1 MLAVVAGLFFVLL
14 LLNTSPVQNYI
25 AKKITASISNKLG
38 AQISIRKVSIS
49 PFNKLNIEG
58 ILIRDQN
65 KDTLLFANLC
75 KIRITDWFFLQ
86 KNATLSYIGIEDAV
100 VKINRKTKIWN
111 YEFITNYFKSS
122 DTSNAA
128 GNTHYDI
135 KKIDL
140 KSVRFEQ
147 NDQWT
152 GSYMKASAVS
162 LVVDCKKINLET
174 GFVKLG
180 TVSLDQPSF
189 VMKVIPALQPINS
202 KKIHASTA
210 TNASPLNIN
219 VDEIAINKGALVIDS
234 DFEKPYP
241 NFDGTHLNFYSIN
254 ATIKNAFVSEKEIKA
269 SLKLSA
275 KERSGLLV
283 KKLNT
288 NFTFNQQ
295 IMEFA
300 NLDLQTNRSRIGN
313 YYAMKFTDF
322 EKDFSNYISNV
333 VMVANIKEAEVHT
346 DDIAFFAPAMS
357 MFKTKA
363 QLSGK
368 YSGTVADFTVSK
380 LQLRT
385 GSNSLLTG
393 TFSMKGLPEIET
405 TQITLEKGFAQSNYK
420 DLAQLIP
427 SIQNIQSPSFAS
439 LGTILYKGDFKG
451 TAFDFVTKG
460 VFSTA
465 LGGVTTDINL
475 KLPLKGEPSYKGQLE
490 TVAFNLGKFTN
501 NSDLGTIDFKGSIEG
516 SSFDIEK
523 LKTSI
528 SGDIRS
534 IQYKDYYYKSIVT
547 NGTFQKKYFSGD
559 VIINDP
565 NLNFTSSVEIN
576 FNQSIPAFNIVG
588 DLAYSNLKALKLY
601 PKFIEV
607 TGLLDANFT
616 GSNLDNF
623 TGNAKFLN
631 ANINDSTTKV
641 NFDSLS
647 LLSSQVGNEKRISL
661 KSNDFAASITGQF
674 NVADLPKSI
683 QSFLH
688 HYYPNYIEAPGKLS
702 ADQNFTI
709 KANANY
715 IDPYI
720 SLYNKNWSGFNDLS
734 FEGTINTKTYQLSA
748 KANIPYGKINDYAIT
763 GASIQAKGNV
773 NNLSLLT
780 NIDNV
785 GIGDSIHFPN
795 SIISIDSKNDKS
807 NVQIKTSASSNLNDA
822 NLEAEV
828 YTLQDGLR
836 IQWKPSNFTL
846 NNKKWTLEKEGELVL
861 RKNFV
866 HASNVKFVQGTQEI
880 LIQTEEEDGGNTN
893 QLNIKLN
900 NLVIGDITN
909 LVIQQPRFE
918 GIANGNIT
926 LKNIFN
932 DLKADARINTSQL
945 RVDNDSVGLVNI
957 TAGYDAKTG
966 NLPFSVLSE
975 NKDYTIRANGFYNL
989 TDSAQQPLYT
999 NIQLNDTRI
1008 NFVEQFLTGIFSD
1021 IDGKATGQLSIQGNP
1036 TSPTLLGEVLVKN
1049 ATLKVDYTQVNY
1061 QIDSLRVKFLEDGID
1076 FGKFTVRDKF
1086 NNKASGSGKLYEKQ
1100 FENMAFDFDVAT
1112 NNLLLI
1118 DTKAKDNSLFYGKA
1132 IGKAN
1137 FSFKGPS
1144 TNAKITLVAES
1155 TDSSHIVLPNA
1166 VSKESASADFITYK
1180 KYGTEIQSENK
1191 ASNFNLL
1198 VDLDLTANNKA
1209 EIDVILDDVSGDIIK
1224 ANGSGRLRIR
1234 SGTTEPLTIRGRY
1247 NIDKG
1252 NYDFSFQSL
1261 IKKPFELIPNKGNYI
1276 EWTGDPN
1283 KANIKIDAQY
1293 TAEQVALY
1301 DLVGN
1306 LNMSGA
1312 VKGYRGPVYVVA
1324 QLRDKL
1330 TKPDISFKL
1339 DFPQGSPIKTDNEL
1353 VQYLTRLE
1361 QDDNEILKQVSFL
1374 IVFNSFAPPTI
1385 GNGGNGNAN
1394 AMFAT
1399 IGVNTLS
1406 QILTK
1411 EINKMFSNMLF
1422 KLTGDKSLR
1431 FDVGTSLYSNSE
1443 LLGAASGINSNV
1455 ASAGINRSRVNFKV
1469 GKSFFEDK
1477 IVVTFGGDLDFNL
1490 SNSSSVKNGN
1500 LQWLPDL
1507 NIEFILTQDRKLRAI
1522 LFNKNSLDISGSSFG
1537 RRNRFGASISY
1548 RRDFERLF

>member
-1 MLAVVAGLFFVLL
+1 LLVIVACFFLVLL

-25 AKKITASISNKLG
+25 AKKITSSISKKLG
-38 AQISIRKVSIS
+38 AEVRIRKVNIS

-58 ILIRDQN
+58 ILVRDLN

-86 KNATLSYIGIEDAV
+86 KNATLNYIGIEDAV
-100 VKINRKTKIWN
+100 VKINRKTNTWN
-111 YEFITNYFKSS
+111 YAFITNYFNSS
-122 DTSNAA
+122 DTNNK
-128 GNTHYDI
+128 GNKTLYDV

-152 GSYMKASAVS
+152 GNYMKASALSIVA
-162 LVVDCKKINLET
+162 DCKKMNIAT
-174 GFVKLG
+174 GFIKLG
-180 TVSLDQPSF
+180 NVGLDQPSF
-189 VMKVIPALQPINS
+189 VMKVIPALQPSTGKKRVAVTPTNS
-202 KKIHASTA
+202 
-210 TNASPLNIN
+210 SPLNIN
-219 VDEIAINKGALVIDS
+219 ADEITINKGSLVIDS
-234 DFEKPYP
+234 DLEKPYP
-241 NFDGTHLNFYSIN
+241 NFDGTHLHFFSIN
-254 ATIKNAFVSEKEIKA
+254 ASIKNAFVSEKEIKA
-269 SLKLSA
+269 SIKLSA

-288 NFTFNQQ
+288 AFTFNQN

-313 YYAMKFTDF
+313 YYAMKFSNF
-322 EKDFSNYISNV
+322 EKDFSKYISNV
-333 VMVANIKEAEVHT
+333 VMVANIKESVVHT

-363 QLSGK
+363 QVSGK
-368 YSGTVADFTVSK
+368 YTGTVADFTVNQ
-380 LQLRT
+380 LQVRT
-385 GSNSLLTG
+385 GSNSILTG
-393 TFSMKGLPEIET
+393 TFSMKGLPAIAT
-405 TQITLEKGFAQSNYK
+405 TQITLQKGFAQSNYK

-427 SIQNIQSPSFAS
+427 SIQNIQSPSIAS
-439 LGTILYKGDFKG
+439 LGTILYRGDFKG

-465 LGGVTTDINL
+465 LGGITTDINL
-475 KLPLKGEPSYKGQLE
+475 KLPTQGEPSYKGKLE

-528 SGDIRS
+528 SGDIRT
-534 IQYKDYYYKSIVT
+534 IQYKNYDYKSIVT

-559 VIINDP
+559 IIINDP
-565 NLNFTSSVEIN
+565 NLNFTSSLEIN
-576 FNQSIPAFNIVG
+576 FNQTIPAFNIVG

-607 TGLLDANFT
+607 TGLLDANFS
-616 GSNLDNF
+616 GNNLDNF

-631 ANINDSTTKV
+631 ANINDSTTKL

-647 LLSSQVGNEKRISL
+647 LRSSQIGIEKLITL
-661 KSNDFAASITGQF
+661 KSNDFNASINGQF
-674 NVADLPKSI
+674 KVADLPKSI

-702 ADQNFTI
+702 TDQNFTI

-720 SLYNKNWSGFNDLS
+720 SLYNKNWSGFNDFS
-734 FEGTINTKTYQLSA
+734 FEGNINTKTYQLRA
-748 KANIPYGKINDYAIT
+748 TANIPYGKINDYAFT
-763 GASIQAKGNV
+763 GANIQAKGDI
-773 NNLSLLT
+773 NNLSLVT
-780 NIDNV
+780 NIDNF

-807 NVQIKTSASSNLNDA
+807 IVQVKTSASSNLNDA

-828 YTLQDGLR
+828 YTLHDGLR

-866 HASNVKFVQGTQEI
+866 QASNVKFVQGTQEI

-909 LVIQQPRFE
+909 LLIQQPRFE

-926 LKNIFN
+926 LKNIFS
-932 DLKADARINTSQL
+932 DVKVDARINSSQL
-945 RVDNDSVGLVNI
+945 RVDNDSVGLVNV

-966 NLPFSVLSE
+966 KLPFTVISD
-975 NKDYTIRANGFYNL
+975 NKDYNIRANGFYSL
-989 TDSAQQPLYT
+989 ADSAQQPLFT
-999 NIQLNDTRI
+999 NIQLSDTRI

-1021 IDGKATGQLSIQGNP
+1021 IDGRATGQLSIQGNP
-1036 TSPTLLGEVLVKN
+1036 TSPTLLGEVSVQN
-1049 ATLKVDYTQVNY
+1049 AALKVDYTQVHY
-1061 QIDSLRVKFLEDGID
+1061 QIDSLRVKFSEDGID
-1076 FGKFTVRDKF
+1076 FGKFTIRDKY
-1086 NNKASGSGKLYEKQ
+1086 NNKATGSGKLYEKQ
-1100 FENMAFDFDVAT
+1100 FENMAFDFDVTT
-1112 NNLLLI
+1112 NNLLLL
-1118 DTKAKDNSLFYGKA
+1118 DTKAKDNSIFYGKA

-1137 FSFKGPS
+1137 FNFKGPS
-1144 TNAKITLVAES
+1144 TNAKITLIAES

-1166 VSKESASADFITYK
+1166 VSKESASADFISYK

-1191 ASNFNLL
+1191 ASDFNLL

-1209 EIDVILDDVSGDIIK
+1209 QIDVILDDVSGDIIK
-1224 ANGSGRLRIR
+1224 ANGSGRLKIK

-1247 NIDKG
+1247 NIDRG

-1301 DLVGN
+1301 DLIGN

-1312 VKGYRGPVYVVA
+1312 AKGYRGPVYVVA

-1330 TKPDISFKL
+1330 TKPSISFKL

-1411 EINKMFSNMLF
+1411 EINKMFSNMLY

-1431 FDVGTSLYSNSE
+1431 FDVGTSLYSNAD
-1443 LLGAASGINSNV
+1443 LLGAASGINTTASNT
-1455 ASAGINRSRVNFKV
+1455 GINRSRVNFKV

-1548 RRDFERLF
+1548 RRDFEKLF

>member
-1 MLAVVAGLFFVLL
+1 M
-14 LLNTSPVQNYI
+14 
-25 AKKITASISNKLG
+25 G
-38 AQISIRKVSIS
+38 AQVSLKKVFIS

-58 ILIRDQN
+58 VLIRDQN

-75 KIRITDWFFLQ
+75 KIRITDWFFL
-86 KNATLSYIGIEDAV
+86 KENATLSYIGIEDAV
-100 VKINRKTKIWN
+100 IKINRKTKKWN
-111 YEFITNYFKSS
+111 YDFITTYFNSNDTTSKSGS
-122 DTSNAA
+122 
-128 GNTHYDI
+128 THYDI

-147 NDQWT
+147 NDQWS
-152 GSYMKASAVS
+152 GSYIKAAVVS
-162 LVVDCKKINLET
+162 LVADCKKINTTT
-174 GFVKLG
+174 GFIKLG
-180 TVSLDQPSF
+180 TINLDQPSF
-189 VMKVIPALQPINS
+189 VMKVIPALRPSNT
-202 KKIHASTA
+202 KEVKTTA
-210 TNASPLNIN
+210 TTTSLLNIN
-219 VDEIAINKGALVIDS
+219 ADEIIINKGALAIDS

-241 NFDGTHLNFYSIN
+241 NFDGTHLNFFGIN
-254 ATIKNAFVSEKEIKA
+254 ASIKNIFVSEKEIKA
-269 SLKLSA
+269 GIVLSA
-275 KERSGLLV
+275 KERSGLVV

-288 NFTFNQQ
+288 SFTLNQN

-313 YYAMKFTDF
+313 YYAMKFTNFDQ
-322 EKDFSNYISNV
+322 DFSNYISNV
-333 VMVANIKEAEVHT
+333 VMVANIKESIVHT
-346 DDIAFFAPAMS
+346 EDIAFFAPAMS
-357 MFKTKA
+357 VFKTKA
-363 QLSGK
+363 ILSGNYK
-368 YSGTVADFTVSK
+368 GSVKNFTINQ

-385 GSNSLLTG
+385 GSNSILTG
-393 TFSMKGLPEIET
+393 TFSMKGLPAIET
-405 TQITLEKGFAQSNYK
+405 TQISLEQGFAQSNYK
-420 DLAQLIP
+420 DLAQFIP
-427 SIQNIQSPSFAS
+427 TIQNIKSPSFAS
-439 LGTILYKGDFKG
+439 LGTILYRGNFKG

-460 VFSTA
+460 VFSSA
-465 LGGVTTDINL
+465 LGGINTDVNL
-475 KLPLKGEPSYKGQLE
+475 KLPQKGEASYKGSIE
-490 TVAFNLGKFTN
+490 TIAFNIGKFTN
-501 NSDLGTIDFKGSIEG
+501 NNDLGTIDFKGSIKG

-528 SGDIRS
+528 SGDIRA
-534 IQYKDYYYKSIVT
+534 IEYKNYNYKSIVT

-588 DLAYSNLKALKLY
+588 DLAYSNLKALELY
-601 PKFIEV
+601 PQFIEV

-623 TGNAKFLN
+623 IGNAKFLN
-631 ANINDSTTKV
+631 ANINDSTTKL
-641 NFDSLS
+641 NFDSLA
-647 LLSSQVGNEKRISL
+647 LQSSMIGKDKLITVR
-661 KSNDFAASITGQF
+661 SNDFNGSIKGQF

-683 QSFLH
+683 QSFLN

-734 FEGTINTKTYQLSA
+734 FEGNINTNTYQLTA
-748 KANIPYGKINDYAIT
+748 TANIPYGKINDYAIT
-763 GASIQAKGNV
+763 GATIKAKGDK

-780 NIDNV
+780 NIDNF
-785 GIGDSIHFPN
+785 GIGDSIRFPN

-807 NVQIKTSASSNLNDA
+807 IVQVKTSASSNLNDA
-822 NLEAEV
+822 HLEAEV

-846 NNKKWTLEKEGELVL
+846 NNKKWNLEKEGELVL

-866 HASNVKFVQGTQEI
+866 HASNVKFVQGTQEV

-909 LVIQQPRFE
+909 LIIQQPRFE

-926 LKNIFN
+926 IKNIFS
-932 DLKADARINTSQL
+932 DLKVDTRINTSQL

-966 NLPFSVLSE
+966 NLPFFVESD
-975 NKDYTIRANGFYNL
+975 NKDYKIRANGYYNL
-989 TDSAQQPLYT
+989 SDSSQQPLYT
-999 NIQLNDTRI
+999 NIQLSNTRI

-1021 IDGKATGQLSIQGNP
+1021 LDGRASGQLSIQGNP
-1036 TSPTLLGEVLVKN
+1036 SSPTLLGNVFVQD
-1049 ATLKVDYTQVNY
+1049 ATLKVDYTQVDY
-1061 QIDSLRVKFLEDGID
+1061 KIDSLRIQFLDDGID
-1076 FGKFTVRDKF
+1076 FGKFTIKDKY
-1086 NNKASGSGKLYEKQ
+1086 NNKATGSGKLYEKQ
-1100 FENMAFDFDVAT
+1100 FQNMAFDFDINT

-1166 VSKESASADFITYK
+1166 VSKESASADFISYK

-1191 ASNFNLL
+1191 TSDFNLL

-1209 EIDVILDDVSGDIIK
+1209 EIDVVLDDVSGDIIK
-1224 ANGSGRLRIR
+1224 ANGSGRLKIR

-1247 NIDKG
+1247 NIEKG
-1252 NYDFSFQSL
+1252 NYDFSFQSI

-1330 TKPDISFKL
+1330 TKPTINFAL

-1353 VQYLTRLE
+1353 VQYLARLE
-1361 QDDNEILKQVSFL
+1361 RDDNEILKQVSFL

-1411 EINKMFSNMLF
+1411 EINKMFSNMLY

-1431 FDVGTSLYSNSE
+1431 FDVGTSLYSNAD
-1443 LLGAASGINSNV
+1443 LLGAASGINTNASNT
-1455 ASAGINRSRVNFKV
+1455 GINRSRVNFKV

>member
-1 MLAVVAGLFFVLL
+1 MLAVVACFFLVLL

-25 AKKITASISNKLG
+25 AKKITSSISKKLG
-38 AQISIRKVSIS
+38 AEVRIRKVNIS

-58 ILIRDQN
+58 ILVRDLN

-86 KNATLSYIGIEDAV
+86 KNATLNYIGIEDAV
-100 VKINRKTKIWN
+100 VKINRKTNTWN
-111 YEFITNYFKSS
+111 YAFITNYFNNS
-122 DTSNAA
+122 DTNNK
-128 GNTHYDI
+128 GNKTHYDI

-152 GSYMKASAVS
+152 GNYMSASAVS
-162 LVVDCKKINLET
+162 IVADCKKMNIAT
-174 GFVKLG
+174 GFIKLG
-180 TVSLDQPSF
+180 NVGLDQPSF
-189 VMKVIPALQPINS
+189 VMKVIPALQPSNS
-202 KKIHASTA
+202 KKTVAA
-210 TNASPLNIN
+210 TPTNSSPLNIN
-219 VDEIAINKGALVIDS
+219 ADEITINKGSLAIDS
-234 DFEKPYP
+234 DLEKPYP
-241 NFDGTHLNFYSIN
+241 NFDGTHLHFFSIN
-254 ATIKNAFVSEKEIKA
+254 ASIKNAFVSEKEIKA
-269 SLKLSA
+269 SIKLSA

-288 NFTFNQQ
+288 VFTFNQN

-313 YYAMKFTDF
+313 YYAMRFSNF
-322 EKDFSNYISNV
+322 EKDFSKYISNV
-333 VMVANIKEAEVHT
+333 VMVANLKESVVHT

-363 QLSGK
+363 QVSGK
-368 YSGTVADFTVSK
+368 YTGTVADFTVNQ
-380 LQLRT
+380 LQVRT
-385 GSNSLLTG
+385 GSNSILTG
-393 TFSMKGLPEIET
+393 TFSMKGLPAIET
-405 TQITLEKGFAQSNYK
+405 TQITLQKGFAQSNYK

-427 SIQNIQSPSFAS
+427 SIQNIQSPSIAS
-439 LGTILYKGDFKG
+439 LGTILYRGDFKG

-465 LGGVTTDINL
+465 LGGITTDINL
-475 KLPLKGEPSYKGQLE
+475 KLPTQGEPSYKGKLE

-528 SGDIRS
+528 SGDIRT
-534 IQYKDYYYKSIVT
+534 IQYKNYDYKSIVT

-559 VIINDP
+559 IIINDP
-565 NLNFTSSVEIN
+565 NLNFTSSLEIN
-576 FNQSIPAFNIVG
+576 FNQTIPAFNIVG

-607 TGLLDANFT
+607 TGLLDANFS
-616 GSNLDNF
+616 GNNLDNF

-631 ANINDSTTKV
+631 ANINDSTTKL

-647 LLSSQVGNEKRISL
+647 LRSSQIGIEKLITL
-661 KSNDFAASITGQF
+661 KSNDFNASINGQF
-674 NVADLPKSI
+674 KVADLPKSI

-702 ADQNFTI
+702 TDQNFTI

-720 SLYNKNWSGFNDLS
+720 SLYNKNWSGFNDFS
-734 FEGTINTKTYQLSA
+734 FEGNINTKTYQLRA
-748 KANIPYGKINDYAIT
+748 TANIPYGKINDYAFT
-763 GASIQAKGNV
+763 GANIQAKGDI

-780 NIDNV
+780 NIDNF

-807 NVQIKTSASSNLNDA
+807 IVQVKTSASSNLNDA

-828 YTLQDGLR
+828 YTLHDGLR

-866 HASNVKFVQGTQEI
+866 QASNVKFVQGTQEI

-909 LVIQQPRFE
+909 LLIQQPRFE

-926 LKNIFN
+926 LKNIFS
-932 DLKADARINTSQL
+932 DVKVDARINTSQL
-945 RVDNDSVGLVNI
+945 RVDNDSVGLVNV

-966 NLPFSVLSE
+966 KLPFTVISD
-975 NKDYTIRANGFYNL
+975 NKDYNIRANGFYSL
-989 TDSAQQPLYT
+989 ADSAQQTLFT
-999 NIQLNDTRI
+999 NIQLSDTRI

-1021 IDGKATGQLSIQGNP
+1021 IDGRATGQLSIQGNP
-1036 TSPTLLGEVLVKN
+1036 TSPTLLGEVSVQN
-1049 ATLKVDYTQVNY
+1049 AALKVDYTQVHY
-1061 QIDSLRVKFLEDGID
+1061 QIDSLRVKFSEDGID
-1076 FGKFTVRDKF
+1076 FGKFTIRDKY
-1086 NNKASGSGKLYEKQ
+1086 NNKATGSGKLYEKQ
-1100 FENMAFDFDVAT
+1100 FENMAFDFDVTT
-1112 NNLLLI
+1112 NNLLLL
-1118 DTKAKDNSLFYGKA
+1118 DTKAKDNSIFYGKA

-1137 FSFKGPS
+1137 FNFKGPS
-1144 TNAKITLVAES
+1144 TNAKITLIAES

-1166 VSKESASADFITYK
+1166 VSKESASADFISYK

-1191 ASNFNLL
+1191 ASDFNLL

-1209 EIDVILDDVSGDIIK
+1209 QIDVILDDVSGDIIK
-1224 ANGSGRLRIR
+1224 ANGSGRLKIK

-1247 NIDKG
+1247 NIDRG

-1301 DLVGN
+1301 DLIGN

-1312 VKGYRGPVYVVA
+1312 AKGYRGPVYVVA

-1330 TKPDISFKL
+1330 TKPSISFKL

-1411 EINKMFSNMLF
+1411 EINKMFSNMLY

-1431 FDVGTSLYSNSE
+1431 FDVGTSLYSNAD
-1443 LLGAASGINSNV
+1443 LLGAASGINTNASNT
-1455 ASAGINRSRVNFKV
+1455 GINRSRVNFKV

-1548 RRDFERLF
+1548 RRDFEKLF

>member
-1 MLAVVAGLFFVLL
+1 MLL

-25 AKKITASISNKLG
+25 AQKITASISKKIG
-38 AQISIRKVSIS
+38 AQVSIRKVSIS

-58 ILIRDQN
+58 VLIRDQN

-75 KIRITDWFFLQ
+75 KIRITDWFFL
-86 KNATLSYIGIEDAV
+86 KENATLSYIGIEDAV
-100 VKINRKTKIWN
+100 IKTNRKTKKWN
-111 YEFITNYFKSS
+111 YDFITTYFKSN
-122 DTSNAA
+122 DTSSKS
-128 GNTHYDI
+128 GSTRYDI

-140 KSVRFEQ
+140 KSIRFEQ
-147 NDQWT
+147 KDEWT
-152 GSYMKASAVS
+152 GSYMKASVVS
-162 LVVDCKKINLET
+162 LVADCKKINSTT
-174 GFVKLG
+174 GFIKLG
-180 TVSLDQPSF
+180 TVSLDQPTF
-189 VMKVIPALQPINS
+189 VMKVIPALQPSNFKEVNTPTS
-202 KKIHASTA
+202 KK
-210 TNASPLNIN
+210 NPLNIN
-219 VDEIAINKGALVIDS
+219 ADEITINKGALAIDS
-234 DFEKPYP
+234 DFENPYP
-241 NFDGTHLNFYSIN
+241 NFDGTHLNFFGIN
-254 ATIKNAFVSEKEIKA
+254 ASIKNVFVSEKEIKA
-269 SLKLSA
+269 LIALSA
-275 KERSGLLV
+275 KERSGLVV

-288 NFTFNQQ
+288 SFTFNPS
-295 IMEFA
+295 IMEFS

-313 YYAMKFTDF
+313 YYAMKFTNFNEDF
-322 EKDFSNYISNV
+322 NNYNSNV
-333 VMVANIKEAEVHT
+333 VMVANIKESTIHT
-346 DDIAFFAPAMS
+346 DDITFFAPAMS
-357 MFKTKA
+357 IFKTKA
-363 QLSGK
+363 LLSGNYK
-368 YSGTVADFTVSK
+368 GTVENFTVNQ
-380 LQLRT
+380 LQLKT
-385 GSNSLLTG
+385 GSNSVLTG
-393 TFSMKGLPEIET
+393 TFSMKGLPAIET

-420 DLAQLIP
+420 DLAQFIP
-427 SIQNIQSPSFAS
+427 AIQNIKNPNFAS
-439 LGTILYKGDFKG
+439 LGTILYRGDFKG
-451 TAFDFVTKG
+451 TTFDFVTKG
-460 VFSTA
+460 VFSSA
-465 LGGVTTDINL
+465 LGGINTDINL
-475 KLPLKGEPSYKGQLE
+475 KLPKKGEASYKGNLE
-490 TVAFNLGKFTN
+490 TLAFNLGKFTN
-501 NSDLGTIDFKGSIEG
+501 NADLGAIDFKGSIEG
-516 SSFDIEK
+516 SSFNLEK

-528 SGDIRS
+528 SGDIRA
-534 IQYKDYYYKSIVT
+534 IEYKNYNYKSIVT

-576 FNQSIPAFNIVG
+576 FNQNIPAFNIVG

-601 PKFIEV
+601 PKFIEI

-616 GSNLDNF
+616 GSNLDDF
-623 TGNAKFLN
+623 IGNAKFLN
-631 ANINDSTTKV
+631 ANINDSTTKL
-641 NFDSLS
+641 NFDSLALQSS
-647 LLSSQVGNEKRISL
+647 LVGNEKLITIN
-661 KSNDFAASITGQF
+661 SNDFNASINGQF

-683 QSFLH
+683 QSFFH

-748 KANIPYGKINDYAIT
+748 TANIPYGKINDYAIT
-763 GASIQAKGNV
+763 GARIKAKGDK
-773 NNLSLLT
+773 NNLTLIT
-780 NIDNV
+780 NIDNF
-785 GIGDSIHFPN
+785 GIGDSIRFPN
-795 SIISIDSKNDKS
+795 SIISINSKNDKS
-807 NVQIKTSASSNLNDA
+807 IVQVKTSASSNLNDA

-828 YTLQDGLR
+828 YSLQDGVR
-836 IQWKPSNFTL
+836 IGWKPSNFTL

-866 HASNVKFVQGTQEI
+866 HASNVKFIQGTQEVF
-880 LIQTEEEDGGNTN
+880 IQTEEEDGGNTN

-909 LVIQQPRFE
+909 LLIQQPRFE

-926 LKNIFN
+926 LKNIFS

-966 NLPFSVLSE
+966 NLPFFVESD
-975 NKDYTIRANGFYNL
+975 NKDYTIRAKGFYNL
-989 TDSAQQPLYT
+989 SDSSQQPLYT

-1021 IDGKATGQLSIQGNP
+1021 VDGRATGQLSIQGNP
-1036 TSPTLLGEVLVKN
+1036 TSPTLLGEVLVQN
-1049 ATLKVDYTQVNY
+1049 ATLKVDYTQVDY
-1061 QIDSLRVKFLEDGID
+1061 KIDSLRIQFLEDGID
-1076 FGKFTVRDKF
+1076 FGKFTVKDKY
-1086 NNKASGSGKLYEKQ
+1086 NNIATGSGKLYEKQ
-1100 FENMAFDFDVAT
+1100 FQNMAFDFDVNT

-1118 DTKAKDNSLFYGKA
+1118 DTKAKDNSVFYGKA

-1166 VSKESASADFITYK
+1166 VSKESASADFISYK
-1180 KYGTEIQSENK
+1180 KYGTEIQTVNK
-1191 ASNFNLL
+1191 NSDFNLL

-1209 EIDVILDDVSGDIIK
+1209 EIDVILDDISGDIIK
-1224 ANGSGRLRIR
+1224 ANGSGRLKIR

-1252 NYDFSFQSL
+1252 NYDFSFQSI

-1330 TKPDISFKL
+1330 TKPSINFAL

-1353 VQYLTRLE
+1353 VQYLARLE

-1385 GNGGNGNAN
+1385 GNGGTGNTN
-1394 AMFAT
+1394 TMFAT

-1411 EINKMFSNMLF
+1411 EINKMFSNMLY

-1431 FDVGTSLYSNSE
+1431 FDVGTSLYSNAD
-1443 LLGAASGINSNV
+1443 LLGAASGINTNASNT
-1455 ASAGINRSRVNFKV
+1455 GINRSRVNFKV

>member
-1 MLAVVAGLFFVLL
+1 LLVIVACFFLVLL

-25 AKKITASISNKLG
+25 AKKITSSISKKLG
-38 AQISIRKVSIS
+38 AEVRIRKVNIS

-58 ILIRDQN
+58 ILVRDLN

-86 KNATLSYIGIEDAV
+86 KNATLNYIGIEDAV
-100 VKINRKTKIWN
+100 VKINRKTNTWN
-111 YEFITNYFKSS
+111 YAFITNYFNSS
-122 DTSNAA
+122 DTNNK
-128 GNTHYDI
+128 GNKTLYDI

-152 GSYMKASAVS
+152 GNYMKASALSIVA
-162 LVVDCKKINLET
+162 DCKKMNIAT
-174 GFVKLG
+174 GFIKLG
-180 TVSLDQPSF
+180 NVGLDQPSF
-189 VMKVIPALQPINS
+189 VMKVIPALQPSTGKKRAAVTPTNS
-202 KKIHASTA
+202 
-210 TNASPLNIN
+210 SPLNIN
-219 VDEIAINKGALVIDS
+219 ADEITINKGSLVIDS
-234 DFEKPYP
+234 DLEKPYP
-241 NFDGTHLNFYSIN
+241 NFDGTHLHFFSIN
-254 ATIKNAFVSEKEIKA
+254 ASIKNAFVSEKEIKA
-269 SLKLSA
+269 SIKLSA

-288 NFTFNQQ
+288 AFTFNQN

-313 YYAMKFTDF
+313 YYAMKFSNF
-322 EKDFSNYISNV
+322 EKDFSKYISNV
-333 VMVANIKEAEVHT
+333 VMVANIKESVVHT

-363 QLSGK
+363 QVSGK
-368 YSGTVADFTVSK
+368 YTGTVADFTVNQ
-380 LQLRT
+380 LQVRT
-385 GSNSLLTG
+385 GSNSILTG
-393 TFSMKGLPEIET
+393 TFSMKGLPAIAT
-405 TQITLEKGFAQSNYK
+405 TQITLQKGFAQSNYK

-427 SIQNIQSPSFAS
+427 SIQNIQSPSIAS
-439 LGTILYKGDFKG
+439 LGTILYRGDFKG

-465 LGGVTTDINL
+465 LGGITTDINL
-475 KLPLKGEPSYKGQLE
+475 KLPTQGEPSYKGKLE

-501 NSDLGTIDFKGSIEG
+501 NSDIGTIDFKGSIEG

-528 SGDIRS
+528 SGDIRT
-534 IQYKDYYYKSIVT
+534 IQYKNYDYKSIVT

-559 VIINDP
+559 IIINDP
-565 NLNFTSSVEIN
+565 NLNFTSSLEIN
-576 FNQSIPAFNIVG
+576 FNQTIPAFNIVG

-607 TGLLDANFT
+607 TGLLDANFS
-616 GSNLDNF
+616 GNNLDNF

-631 ANINDSTTKV
+631 ANINDSTTKL

-647 LLSSQVGNEKRISL
+647 LRSSQIGIEKLITL
-661 KSNDFAASITGQF
+661 KSNDFNASINGQF
-674 NVADLPKSI
+674 KVADLPKSI

-702 ADQNFTI
+702 TDQNFTI

-720 SLYNKNWSGFNDLS
+720 SLYNKNWSGFNDFS
-734 FEGTINTKTYQLSA
+734 FEGNINTKTYQLRA
-748 KANIPYGKINDYAIT
+748 TANIPYGKINDYAFT
-763 GASIQAKGNV
+763 GANIQAKGDI

-780 NIDNV
+780 NIDNF

-807 NVQIKTSASSNLNDA
+807 IVQVKTSASSNLNDA

-828 YTLQDGLR
+828 YTLHDGLR

-866 HASNVKFVQGTQEI
+866 QASNVKFVQGTQEI

-909 LVIQQPRFE
+909 LLIQQPRFE

-926 LKNIFN
+926 LKNIFS
-932 DLKADARINTSQL
+932 DVKVDARINSSQL
-945 RVDNDSVGLVNI
+945 RVDNDSVGLVNV

-966 NLPFSVLSE
+966 KLPFTVISD
-975 NKDYTIRANGFYNL
+975 NKDYNIRANGFYSL
-989 TDSAQQPLYT
+989 ADSAQQPLFT
-999 NIQLNDTRI
+999 NIQLSDTRI

-1021 IDGKATGQLSIQGNP
+1021 IDGRATGQLSIQGNP
-1036 TSPTLLGEVLVKN
+1036 TSPTLLGEVSVQN
-1049 ATLKVDYTQVNY
+1049 AALKVDYTQVHY

-1076 FGKFTVRDKF
+1076 FGKFTIRDKY

-1100 FENMAFDFDVAT
+1100 FENMAFDFDVTT
-1112 NNLLLI
+1112 NNLLLL
-1118 DTKAKDNSLFYGKA
+1118 DTKAKDNSIFYGKA

-1137 FSFKGPS
+1137 FNFKGPS
-1144 TNAKITLVAES
+1144 TNAKITLIAES

-1166 VSKESASADFITYK
+1166 VSKESASADFISYK

-1191 ASNFNLL
+1191 ASDFNLL

-1209 EIDVILDDVSGDIIK
+1209 QIDVILDDVSGDIIK
-1224 ANGSGRLRIR
+1224 ANGSGRLKIK

-1247 NIDKG
+1247 NIDRG

-1301 DLVGN
+1301 DLIGN

-1312 VKGYRGPVYVVA
+1312 AKGYRGPVYVVA

-1330 TKPDISFKL
+1330 TKPSISFKL

-1411 EINKMFSNMLF
+1411 EINKMFSNMLY

-1431 FDVGTSLYSNSE
+1431 FDVGTSLYSNAD
-1443 LLGAASGINSNV
+1443 LLGAASGINTTASNT
-1455 ASAGINRSRVNFKV
+1455 GINRSRVNFKV

-1548 RRDFERLF
+1548 RRDFEKLF

>member
-1 MLAVVAGLFFVLL
+1 MLL
-14 LLNTSPVQNYI
+14 LLNTNYVQNYI
-25 AKKITASISNKLG
+25 AHKITASLSKKLG
-38 AQISIRKVSIS
+38 TQVSIKHVSIS
-49 PFNKLNIEG
+49 PFNKINIEG
-58 ILIRDQN
+58 VLIKDQ
-65 KDTLLFANLC
+65 KSDTLVFANLC

-86 KNATLSYIGIEDAV
+86 KEATLSYVGVEDAV
-100 VKINRKTKIWN
+100 VKINRTTPIWN
-111 YEFITNYFKSS
+111 YEFITNYFKSN
-122 DTSNAA
+122 DTTTNNN
-128 GNTHYDI
+128 GTHYDI
-135 KKIDL
+135 KKIDF

-147 NDQWT
+147 KDEWT
-152 GSYMKASAVS
+152 GNYMKAAAVS
-162 LVVDCKKINLET
+162 IVADCKKLNLAT
-174 GFVKLG
+174 GFIKIG
-180 TVSLDQPSF
+180 AVSIDQPIF
-189 VMKVIPALQPINS
+189 VMQVIPKRGPTNTPAATIEQS
-202 KKIHASTA
+202 VKASL
-210 TNASPLNIN
+210 LNIN
-219 VDEIAINKGALVIDS
+219 ADEITINKGALVIDN
-234 DFEKPYP
+234 DFEKPYKH
-241 NFDGTHLNFYSIN
+241 FDGTHLNFFNIN
-254 ATIKNAFVSEKEIKA
+254 ATIKNAFFSEKEIKA
-269 SLKLSA
+269 SIALNA
-275 KERSGLLV
+275 KERSGLVV

-288 NFTFNQQ
+288 NFTFNDR

-300 NLDLQTNRSRIGN
+300 KLDLQTNRSHVGN
-313 YYAMKFTDF
+313 YYAMNFTNF
-322 EKDFSNYISNV
+322 EKDFSHYISNV
-333 VMVANIKEAEVHT
+333 IMIADLKESSVST

-357 MFKTKA
+357 IFKTKA
-363 QLSGK
+363 VVSGK
-368 YSGTVADFTVSK
+368 YKGTVEDFTVAN
-380 LQLRT
+380 LQLKT
-385 GSNSLLTG
+385 GANSLLTG
-393 TFSMKGLPEIET
+393 TFSMKGLTEIET
-405 TQITLEKGFAQSNYK
+405 TQIKLQQGFVQSNYN

-427 SIQNIQSPSFAS
+427 AIRNIQTPNLAS
-439 LGTILYKGDFKG
+439 LGTILYRGDFNG

-465 LGGVTTDINL
+465 LGGISTDINL
-475 KLPLKGEPSYKGQLE
+475 KIPQTGEPTYKGKLE

-501 NSDLGTIDFKGSIEG
+501 NTDLGTTDFKGSIEG
-516 SSFDIEK
+516 SSFDIDK

-534 IQYKDYYYKSIVT
+534 IQYRDYTYKSIVT

-559 VIINDP
+559 IIINDP
-565 NLNFTSSVEIN
+565 NLNFTSSLEIN
-576 FNQSIPAFNIVG
+576 FNQKVPAFNIVG

-601 PKFIEV
+601 PKFMEV

-623 TGNAKFLN
+623 IGNAKFLN
-631 ANINDSTTKV
+631 ANINDSTTKLT
-641 NFDSLS
+641 FDSLA
-647 LLSSQVGNEKRISL
+647 LQASQAGNEKLITL
-661 KSNDFAASITGQF
+661 KSNDFNASINGQF

-683 QSFLH
+683 QTFLH
-688 HYYPNYIEAPGKLS
+688 HYYPKYIEAPGKLS

-734 FEGTINTKTYQLSA
+734 FEGKIDTKAYQLTA
-748 KANIPYGKINDYAIT
+748 RANIPYAKINDYTIT
-763 GASIQAKGNV
+763 GATLEAKGDK
-773 NNLSLLT
+773 NNLTLQT
-780 NIDNV
+780 NLDNF
-785 GIGDSIHFPN
+785 GIGDSIRFPN
-795 SIISIDSKNDKS
+795 SVISINSKNDQS
-807 NVQIKTSASSNLNDA
+807 LVQVKTSASSSLNDA

-828 YTLQDGLR
+828 YTLQDGVR

-846 NNKKWTLEKEGELVL
+846 NNKKWTLEKEGELIL

-866 HASNVKFVQGTQEI
+866 HANNVKFVQGTQEI

-900 NLVIGDITN
+900 NLIIGDITN
-909 LVIQQPRFE
+909 LVIQKPRFE
-918 GIANGNIT
+918 GLANGNIT
-926 LKNIFN
+926 LKNLFSG
-932 DLKADARINTSQL
+932 LKADARINTSQL
-945 RVDNDSVGLVNI
+945 RVDNDSIGLVNI
-957 TAGYDAKTG
+957 NAGYDAKTG
-966 NLPFSVLSE
+966 NLPFSVISD
-975 NKDYTIRANGFYNL
+975 NKDYRLNASGYYKL
-989 TDSAQQPLYT
+989 VDSTHQPLYT
-999 NIQLNDTRI
+999 NIQLKDTRI
-1008 NFVEQFLTGIFSD
+1008 NFVEQFLTGIFSEV
-1021 IDGKATGQLSIQGNP
+1021 DGKATGQLTIQGDP
-1036 TSPTLLGEVLVKN
+1036 TSPTLLGNVLVKN

-1061 QIDSLRVKFLEDGID
+1061 QIDSLRIKFEEDGID
-1076 FGKFTVRDKF
+1076 FGKFTAKDKF
-1086 NNKASGSGKLYEKQ
+1086 GNKANGSGKLFEKQ
-1100 FENMAFDFDVAT
+1100 FENMAFDFDVNT

-1118 DTKAKDNSLFYGKA
+1118 DTKEKDNPLFYGKA
-1132 IGKAN
+1132 FGKAN

-1166 VSKESASADFITYK
+1166 VSKESANADFITYK
-1180 KYGTEIQSENK
+1180 KYGTEIVSENK
-1191 ASNFNLL
+1191 TSNFNLL

-1209 EIDVILDDVSGDIIK
+1209 QIDVILDDVSGDIIK
-1224 ANGSGRLRIR
+1224 ANGSGRLKIR
-1234 SGTTEPLTIRGRY
+1234 SGSTEPLTIRGRY

-1261 IKKPFELIPNKGNYI
+1261 IKKPFELIANKGNYI

-1330 TKPDISFKL
+1330 TKPAISFKL

-1353 VQYLTRLE
+1353 VQYLARLE
-1361 QDDNEILKQVSFL
+1361 KDDNEILKQVSFL
-1374 IVFNSFAPPTI
+1374 IVFNSFAPPTV

-1394 AMFAT
+1394 SMFAT

-1411 EINKMFSNMLF
+1411 EINKMFSNMLY

-1455 ASAGINRSRVNFKV
+1455 ANTGINRSRVNFKV

-1537 RRNRFGASISY
+1537 KRNRFGASISY
-1548 RRDFERLF
+1548 RRDFEKLF

>member
-1 MLAVVAGLFFVLL
+1 MLVIVACFFLVLL

-25 AKKITASISNKLG
+25 AKKITSSISKKLG
-38 AQISIRKVSIS
+38 AEVRIRKVNIS

-58 ILIRDQN
+58 ILVRDLN

-86 KNATLSYIGIEDAV
+86 KNATLNYIGIEDAV
-100 VKINRKTKIWN
+100 VKINRKTNTWN
-111 YEFITNYFKSS
+111 YAFITNYFNSS
-122 DTSNAA
+122 DTNNK
-128 GNTHYDI
+128 GNKTLYDI

-152 GSYMKASAVS
+152 GNYMKASALSIVA
-162 LVVDCKKINLET
+162 DCKKMNIAT
-174 GFVKLG
+174 GFIKLG
-180 TVSLDQPSF
+180 NVGLDQPSF
-189 VMKVIPALQPINS
+189 VMKVIPALQPSTGKKRAAVTPTNS
-202 KKIHASTA
+202 
-210 TNASPLNIN
+210 SPLNIN
-219 VDEIAINKGALVIDS
+219 ADEITINKGSLVIDS
-234 DFEKPYP
+234 DLEKPYP
-241 NFDGTHLNFYSIN
+241 NFDGTHLHFFSIN
-254 ATIKNAFVSEKEIKA
+254 ASIKNAFVSEKEIKA
-269 SLKLSA
+269 SIKLSA

-288 NFTFNQQ
+288 AFTFNQN

-313 YYAMKFTDF
+313 YYAMKFSNF
-322 EKDFSNYISNV
+322 EKDFSKYISNV
-333 VMVANIKEAEVHT
+333 VMVANIKESVVHT

-363 QLSGK
+363 QVSGK
-368 YSGTVADFTVSK
+368 YTGTVADFTVNQ
-380 LQLRT
+380 LQVRT
-385 GSNSLLTG
+385 GSNSILTG
-393 TFSMKGLPEIET
+393 TFSMKGLPAIAT
-405 TQITLEKGFAQSNYK
+405 TQITLQKGFAQSNYK

-427 SIQNIQSPSFAS
+427 SIQNIQSPSIAS
-439 LGTILYKGDFKG
+439 LGTILYRGDFKG

-465 LGGVTTDINL
+465 LGGITTDINL
-475 KLPLKGEPSYKGQLE
+475 KLPTQGEPSYKGKLE

-501 NSDLGTIDFKGSIEG
+501 NSDIGTIDFKGSIEG

-528 SGDIRS
+528 SGDIRT
-534 IQYKDYYYKSIVT
+534 IQYKNYDYKSIVT

-559 VIINDP
+559 IIINDP
-565 NLNFTSSVEIN
+565 NLNFTSSLEIN
-576 FNQSIPAFNIVG
+576 FNQTIPAFNIVG

-607 TGLLDANFT
+607 TGLLDANFS
-616 GSNLDNF
+616 GNNLDNF

-631 ANINDSTTKV
+631 ANINDSTTKL

-647 LLSSQVGNEKRISL
+647 LRSSQIGIEKLITL
-661 KSNDFAASITGQF
+661 KSNDFNASINGQF
-674 NVADLPKSI
+674 KVADLPKSI

-702 ADQNFTI
+702 TDQNFTI

-720 SLYNKNWSGFNDLS
+720 SLYNKNWSGFNDFS
-734 FEGTINTKTYQLSA
+734 FEGNINTKTYQLRA
-748 KANIPYGKINDYAIT
+748 TANIPYGKINDYAFT
-763 GASIQAKGNV
+763 GANIQAKGDI

-780 NIDNV
+780 NIDNF

-807 NVQIKTSASSNLNDA
+807 IVQVKTSASSNLNDA

-828 YTLQDGLR
+828 YTLHDGLR

-866 HASNVKFVQGTQEI
+866 QASNVKFVQGTQEI

-909 LVIQQPRFE
+909 LLIQQPRFE

-926 LKNIFN
+926 LKNIFS
-932 DLKADARINTSQL
+932 DVKVDARINSSQL
-945 RVDNDSVGLVNI
+945 RVDNDSVGLVNV

-966 NLPFSVLSE
+966 KLPFTVISD
-975 NKDYTIRANGFYNL
+975 NKDYNIRANGFYSL
-989 TDSAQQPLYT
+989 ADSAQQPLFT
-999 NIQLNDTRI
+999 NIQLSDTRI

-1021 IDGKATGQLSIQGNP
+1021 IDGRATGQLSIQGNP
-1036 TSPTLLGEVLVKN
+1036 TSPTLLGEVSVQN
-1049 ATLKVDYTQVNY
+1049 AALKVDYTQVHY

-1076 FGKFTVRDKF
+1076 FGKFTIRDKY

-1100 FENMAFDFDVAT
+1100 FENMAFDFDVTT
-1112 NNLLLI
+1112 NNLLLL
-1118 DTKAKDNSLFYGKA
+1118 DTKAKDNSIFYGKA

-1137 FSFKGPS
+1137 FNFKGPS
-1144 TNAKITLVAES
+1144 TNAKITLIAES

-1166 VSKESASADFITYK
+1166 VSKESASADFISYK

-1191 ASNFNLL
+1191 ASDFNLL

-1209 EIDVILDDVSGDIIK
+1209 QIDVILDDVSGDIIK
-1224 ANGSGRLRIR
+1224 ANGSGRLKIK

-1247 NIDKG
+1247 NIDRG

-1301 DLVGN
+1301 DLIGN

-1312 VKGYRGPVYVVA
+1312 AKGYRGPVYVVA

-1330 TKPDISFKL
+1330 TKPSISFKL

-1411 EINKMFSNMLF
+1411 EINKMFSNMLY

-1431 FDVGTSLYSNSE
+1431 FDVGTSLYSNAD
-1443 LLGAASGINSNV
+1443 LLGAASGINTTASNT
-1455 ASAGINRSRVNFKV
+1455 GINRSRVNFKV

-1548 RRDFERLF
+1548 RRDFEKLF

>member
-1 MLAVVAGLFFVLL
+1 MLVIVACFFLVLL

-25 AKKITASISNKLG
+25 AKKITSSISKKLG
-38 AQISIRKVSIS
+38 AEVRIRKVNIS

-58 ILIRDQN
+58 ILVRDLN

-86 KNATLSYIGIEDAV
+86 KNATLNYIGIEDAV
-100 VKINRKTKIWN
+100 VKINRKTNTWN
-111 YEFITNYFKSS
+111 YAFITNYFNSS
-122 DTSNAA
+122 DTNNK
-128 GNTHYDI
+128 GNKTLYDV

-152 GSYMKASAVS
+152 GNYMKASALSIVA
-162 LVVDCKKINLET
+162 DCKKMNIAT
-174 GFVKLG
+174 GFIKLG
-180 TVSLDQPSF
+180 NVGLDQPSF
-189 VMKVIPALQPINS
+189 VMKVIPALQPSTGKKRVAVTPTNS
-202 KKIHASTA
+202 
-210 TNASPLNIN
+210 SPLNIN
-219 VDEIAINKGALVIDS
+219 ADEITINKGSLVIDS
-234 DFEKPYP
+234 DLEKPYP
-241 NFDGTHLNFYSIN
+241 NFDGTHLHFFSIN
-254 ATIKNAFVSEKEIKA
+254 ASIKNAFVSEKEIKA
-269 SLKLSA
+269 SIKLSA

-288 NFTFNQQ
+288 AFTFNQN

-313 YYAMKFTDF
+313 YYAMKFSNF
-322 EKDFSNYISNV
+322 EKDFSKYISNV
-333 VMVANIKEAEVHT
+333 VMVANIKESVVHT

-363 QLSGK
+363 QVSGK
-368 YSGTVADFTVSK
+368 YTGTVADFTVNQ
-380 LQLRT
+380 LQVRT
-385 GSNSLLTG
+385 GSNSILTG
-393 TFSMKGLPEIET
+393 TFSMKGLPAIET
-405 TQITLEKGFAQSNYK
+405 TQITLQKGFAQSNYK

-427 SIQNIQSPSFAS
+427 SIQNIQSPSIAS
-439 LGTILYKGDFKG
+439 LGTILYRGDFKG

-465 LGGVTTDINL
+465 LGGITTDINL
-475 KLPLKGEPSYKGQLE
+475 KLPTQGEPSYKGKLE

-528 SGDIRS
+528 SGDIRT
-534 IQYKDYYYKSIVT
+534 IQYKNYDYKSIVT

-559 VIINDP
+559 IIINDP
-565 NLNFTSSVEIN
+565 NLNFTSSLEIN
-576 FNQSIPAFNIVG
+576 FNQTIPAFNIVG

-607 TGLLDANFT
+607 TGLLDANFS
-616 GSNLDNF
+616 GNNLDNF

-631 ANINDSTTKV
+631 ANINDSTTKL

-647 LLSSQVGNEKRISL
+647 LRSSQIGIEKLITL
-661 KSNDFAASITGQF
+661 KSNDFNASINGQF
-674 NVADLPKSI
+674 KVADLPKSI

-702 ADQNFTI
+702 TDQNFTI

-720 SLYNKNWSGFNDLS
+720 SLYNKNWSGFNDFS
-734 FEGTINTKTYQLSA
+734 FEGNINTKTYQLRA
-748 KANIPYGKINDYAIT
+748 TANIPYGKINDYAFT
-763 GASIQAKGNV
+763 GANIQAKGDI
-773 NNLSLLT
+773 NNLSLVT
-780 NIDNV
+780 NIDNF

-807 NVQIKTSASSNLNDA
+807 IVQVKTSASSNLNDA

-828 YTLQDGLR
+828 YTLHDGLR

-866 HASNVKFVQGTQEI
+866 QASNVKFVQGTQEI

-909 LVIQQPRFE
+909 LLIQQPRFE

-926 LKNIFN
+926 LKNIFS
-932 DLKADARINTSQL
+932 DVKVDARINTSQL
-945 RVDNDSVGLVNI
+945 RVDNDSVGLVNV

-966 NLPFSVLSE
+966 KLPFTVISD
-975 NKDYTIRANGFYNL
+975 NKDYNIRANGFYSL
-989 TDSAQQPLYT
+989 ADSAQQPLFT
-999 NIQLNDTRI
+999 NIQLSDTRI

-1021 IDGKATGQLSIQGNP
+1021 IDGRATGQLSIQGNP
-1036 TSPTLLGEVLVKN
+1036 TSPTLLGEVSVQN
-1049 ATLKVDYTQVNY
+1049 AALKVDYTQVHY
-1061 QIDSLRVKFLEDGID
+1061 QIDSLRVKFSEDGID
-1076 FGKFTVRDKF
+1076 FGKFTIRDKY
-1086 NNKASGSGKLYEKQ
+1086 NNKATGSGKLYEKQ
-1100 FENMAFDFDVAT
+1100 FENMAFDFDVTT
-1112 NNLLLI
+1112 NNLLLL
-1118 DTKAKDNSLFYGKA
+1118 DTKAKDNSIFYGKA

-1137 FSFKGPS
+1137 FNFKGPS
-1144 TNAKITLVAES
+1144 TNAKITLIAES

-1166 VSKESASADFITYK
+1166 VSKESASADFISYK

-1191 ASNFNLL
+1191 ASDFNLL

-1209 EIDVILDDVSGDIIK
+1209 QIDVILDDVSGDIIK
-1224 ANGSGRLRIR
+1224 ANGSGRLKIK

-1247 NIDKG
+1247 NIDRG

-1301 DLVGN
+1301 DLIGN

-1312 VKGYRGPVYVVA
+1312 AKGYRGPVYVVA

-1330 TKPDISFKL
+1330 TKPSISFKL

-1411 EINKMFSNMLF
+1411 EINKMFSNMLY

-1431 FDVGTSLYSNSE
+1431 FDVGTSLYSNAD
-1443 LLGAASGINSNV
+1443 LLGAASGINTTASNT
-1455 ASAGINRSRVNFKV
+1455 GINRSRVNFKV

-1548 RRDFERLF
+1548 RRDFEKLF

>member
-1 MLAVVAGLFFVLL
+1 MVL

-25 AKKITASISNKLG
+25 AKKIIASISKKIG
-38 AQISIRKVSIS
+38 AQVSIRKVSIS

-75 KIRITDWFFLQ
+75 KIRITDWFFL
-86 KNATLSYIGIEDAV
+86 KENATLSYIGIEDAV
-100 VKINRKTKIWN
+100 IKTNRKTKKWN
-111 YEFITNYFKSS
+111 YDFITTYLNST
-122 DTSNAA
+122 DTNSKRN
-128 GNTHYDI
+128 GTRYDV

-140 KSVRFEQ
+140 KSIRFEQ

-152 GSYMKASAVS
+152 GNYMRGSVVS
-162 LVVDCKKINLET
+162 LVADCKKINITT
-174 GFVKLG
+174 GFIKLG
-180 TVSLDQPSF
+180 NLSLDQPTF
-189 VMKVIPALQPINS
+189 VMKVIPALKPSNTKEVNKIAS
-202 KKIHASTA
+202 K
-210 TNASPLNIN
+210 TNLLNIN
-219 VDEIAINKGALVIDS
+219 ADEIAINRGAFSIDS
-234 DFEKPYP
+234 DFDKPYS
-241 NFDGTHLNFYSIN
+241 NFDGAHINFFGIN
-254 ATIKNAFVSEKEIKA
+254 ASIKNVFISEKEIKA
-269 SLKLSA
+269 IIALSA
-275 KERSGLLV
+275 KERSGLVV

-288 NFTFNQQ
+288 SFKFNPS

-313 YYAMKFTDF
+313 YYAMKFTNF
-322 EKDFSNYISNV
+322 NEDFSKYISNIE
-333 VMVANIKEAEVHT
+333 MVANIKESTIHT
-346 DDIAFFAPAMS
+346 DDITFFAPTMS

-363 QLSGK
+363 VLSGNYK
-368 YSGTVADFTVSK
+368 GTVENFTVNQ

-385 GSNSLLTG
+385 GTNSVLTG
-393 TFSMKGLPEIET
+393 TFSMKGLPAIET
-405 TQITLEKGFAQSNYK
+405 TQIALQQGFAQSNYK
-420 DLAQLIP
+420 DLAQFIP
-427 SIQNIQSPSFAS
+427 SIQDIKSPSFAS
-439 LGTILYKGDFKG
+439 LGTVLYRGDFKG
-451 TAFDFVTKG
+451 TAFDFITKG

-465 LGGVTTDINL
+465 LGGINADINL
-475 KLPLKGEPSYKGQLE
+475 KIPQKGEASYKGNLE
-490 TVAFNLGKFTN
+490 TLAFNLGKFTN
-501 NSDLGTIDFKGSIEG
+501 NADLGAIDFKGSIEG
-516 SSFDIEK
+516 SSFNLDK

-528 SGDIRS
+528 SGDIRA
-534 IQYKDYYYKSIVT
+534 IEYKNYDFKSIVT

-576 FNQSIPAFNIVG
+576 FNQNIPAFNIVG

-623 TGNAKFLN
+623 IGNAKFLN
-631 ANINDSTTKV
+631 ANINDSTTKL
-641 NFDSLS
+641 NFDSLAIQ
-647 LLSSQVGNEKRISL
+647 SSMVGNNKLITL
-661 KSNDFAASITGQF
+661 KSNDFNASINGQF

-702 ADQNFTI
+702 TDQNFTI

-720 SLYNKNWSGFNDLS
+720 SLYNKSWSGFNDLS
-734 FEGTINTKTYQLSA
+734 FEGNINTKNYQLSA
-748 KANIPYGKINDYAIT
+748 TANIPYGKINDYAIT
-763 GASIQAKGNV
+763 GASIQAKGDK
-773 NNLSLLT
+773 NNLTLLT
-780 NIDNV
+780 NIDNF
-785 GIGDSIHFPN
+785 GIGDSIRFPN
-795 SIISIDSKNDKS
+795 STIFIDSKNDKS
-807 NVQIKTSASSNLNDA
+807 IVQVKTRATSNLNDA

-828 YTLQDGLR
+828 YTLQDGIR
-836 IQWKPSNFTL
+836 IGWKPSNFTL

-866 HASNVKFVQGTQEI
+866 HASNVKFIQGTQEV

-893 QLNIKLN
+893 QLNIKVN

-909 LVIQQPRFE
+909 LMIQQPRFE

-926 LKNIFN
+926 LKNIFS

-945 RVDNDSVGLVNI
+945 RIDNDSVGLVNI

-966 NLPFSVLSE
+966 NLPFVVESD
-975 NKDYTIRANGFYNL
+975 NKDYKIRANGYYNL
-989 TDSAQQPLYT
+989 SDSSQQPLYT
-999 NIQLNDTRI
+999 NIQLSNTRI

-1021 IDGKATGQLSIQGNP
+1021 VDGRATGQLSIQGNP
-1036 TSPTLLGEVLVKN
+1036 SSPTLLGDVLVQD
-1049 ATLKVDYTQVNY
+1049 ATLKVDYTQVDY
-1061 QIDSLRVKFLEDGID
+1061 KIDSLRIQFLDDGID
-1076 FGKFTVRDKF
+1076 FGKFTVNDKY
-1086 NNKASGSGKLYEKQ
+1086 NNKANGSGKLYEKQ
-1100 FENMAFDFDVAT
+1100 FKNMAFDFDVNT

-1118 DTKAKDNSLFYGKA
+1118 DTKAKDNSVFYGKA

-1137 FSFKGPS
+1137 FSFKGPAS
-1144 TNAKITLVAES
+1144 NAKITLVAES

-1166 VSKESASADFITYK
+1166 VSKESASADFISYK

-1191 ASNFNLL
+1191 TSDFNLL

-1209 EIDVILDDVSGDIIK
+1209 EIDVVLDDVSGDIIK
-1224 ANGSGRLRIR
+1224 ANGSGRLKIR
-1234 SGTTEPLTIRGRY
+1234 SGTVEPLTIRGRY
-1247 NIDKG
+1247 NIEKG
-1252 NYDFSFQSL
+1252 NYDFSFQSI

-1312 VKGYRGPVYVVA
+1312 VKGYRGPVYVIA

-1330 TKPDISFKL
+1330 TKPTINFAL

-1353 VQYLTRLE
+1353 VQYLARLE

-1394 AMFAT
+1394 MMFAT

-1411 EINKMFSNMLF
+1411 EINKMFSNMLY

-1431 FDVGTSLYSNSE
+1431 FDVGTSLYSNAD
-1443 LLGAASGINSNV
+1443 LLGAASGINTNASNT
-1455 ASAGINRSRVNFKV
+1455 GINRSRVNFKV

>member
-1 MLAVVAGLFFVLL
+1 MLAVVACFFLMLL

-25 AKKITASISNKLG
+25 AKKITSSISKKLG
-38 AQISIRKVSIS
+38 AEVRIRKVNIS

-58 ILIRDQN
+58 ILVRDLN

-86 KNATLSYIGIEDAV
+86 KNATLNYIGIEDAV
-100 VKINRKTKIWN
+100 VKINRKTNTWN
-111 YEFITNYFKSS
+111 YAFIINYFNNS
-122 DTSNAA
+122 DTSNK
-128 GNTHYDI
+128 GNKTHYDI

-152 GSYMKASAVS
+152 GNYMSASAVS
-162 LVVDCKKINLET
+162 IVADCKKMNIAT
-174 GFVKLG
+174 GFIKLG
-180 TVSLDQPSF
+180 NVGLDQPSF
-189 VMKVIPALQPINS
+189 VMKVIPALQPSNS
-202 KKIHASTA
+202 KKTVASTP
-210 TNASPLNIN
+210 TNSSPLNIN
-219 VDEIAINKGALVIDS
+219 ADEITINKGSLVIDS
-234 DFEKPYP
+234 DLEKPYP
-241 NFDGTHLNFYSIN
+241 NFDGTHLHFFSIN
-254 ATIKNAFVSEKEIKA
+254 ASIKNAFVSEKEIKA
-269 SLKLSA
+269 SIKLSA

-288 NFTFNQQ
+288 VFTFNQN

-313 YYAMKFTDF
+313 YYAMKFSNF
-322 EKDFSNYISNV
+322 EKDFSKYISNV
-333 VMVANIKEAEVHT
+333 VMVANLKESVVHT

-357 MFKTKA
+357 TFKTKA
-363 QLSGK
+363 AVSGK
-368 YSGTVADFTVSK
+368 YTGTVADFTVNQ

-385 GSNSLLTG
+385 GSNSVLTG
-393 TFSMKGLPEIET
+393 TFSMKGLPAIET
-405 TQITLEKGFAQSNYK
+405 TQITLQKGFAQSNYK

-427 SIQNIQSPSFAS
+427 SIQNIQSPSIAS
-439 LGTILYKGDFKG
+439 LGTILYRGDFKG

-465 LGGVTTDINL
+465 LGGITTDINL
-475 KLPLKGEPSYKGQLE
+475 KLPTQGEPSYKGKLE

-501 NSDLGTIDFKGSIEG
+501 NSDIGTIDFKGSIEG

-528 SGDIRS
+528 SGDIRT
-534 IQYKDYYYKSIVT
+534 IQYKNYDYKSIVT
-547 NGTFQKKYFSGD
+547 NGTFQKKYFRGD
-559 VIINDP
+559 IIINDP
-565 NLNFTSSVEIN
+565 NLNFTSSLEIN
-576 FNQSIPAFNIVG
+576 FNQTIPAFNIVG

-607 TGLLDANFT
+607 TGLLDANFS
-616 GSNLDNF
+616 GNNLDNF

-631 ANINDSTTKV
+631 ANINDSTTKL

-647 LLSSQVGNEKRISL
+647 LRSSQIGIEKLITL
-661 KSNDFAASITGQF
+661 KSNDFNASINGQF
-674 NVADLPKSI
+674 KVADLPKSI

-720 SLYNKNWSGFNDLS
+720 SLYNKNWSGFNDFS
-734 FEGTINTKTYQLSA
+734 FEGNINTKSYQLIAS
-748 KANIPYGKINDYAIT
+748 ANIPYGKINDYAFT
-763 GASIQAKGNV
+763 GANIQAKGDI

-780 NIDNV
+780 NIDNF

-807 NVQIKTSASSNLNDA
+807 IVQVKTSASSNLNDA

-828 YTLQDGLR
+828 YTLQDGIR

-866 HASNVKFVQGTQEI
+866 QASNVKFVQGTQEI
-880 LIQTEEEDGGNTN
+880 LIQSEEEDGGNTN

-909 LVIQQPRFE
+909 LLIQQPRFE

-926 LKNIFN
+926 LKNIFS
-932 DLKADARINTSQL
+932 DVKVDARINSSQL
-945 RVDNDSVGLVNI
+945 RVDNDSVGLVNL

-966 NLPFSVLSE
+966 KLPFTVISD
-975 NKDYTIRANGFYNL
+975 NKDYNIRANGFYSL
-989 TDSAQQPLYT
+989 ADSAQQPLFT
-999 NIQLNDTRI
+999 NIQLSDTRI

-1021 IDGKATGQLSIQGNP
+1021 IDGRATGQLSIQGNP
-1036 TSPTLLGEVLVKN
+1036 TSPTLLGEVSVQN
-1049 ATLKVDYTQVNY
+1049 AALKVDYTQVDY
-1061 QIDSLRVKFLEDGID
+1061 HIDSLRVTFLEDGID
-1076 FGKFTVRDKF
+1076 FGKFTIRDKY
-1086 NNKASGSGKLYEKQ
+1086 NNKAFGSGKLYEKQ
-1100 FENMAFDFDVAT
+1100 FENMAFDFDITT
-1112 NNLLLI
+1112 NNLLLL
-1118 DTKAKDNSLFYGKA
+1118 DTKAKDNSIFYGKA

-1137 FSFKGPS
+1137 FNFKGPS

-1166 VSKESASADFITYK
+1166 VSKESASADFISYK

-1191 ASNFNLL
+1191 ASDFNLL

-1209 EIDVILDDVSGDIIK
+1209 QIDVILDDVSGDIIK
-1224 ANGSGRLRIR
+1224 ANGSGRLKIK

-1301 DLVGN
+1301 DLIGN

-1330 TKPDISFKL
+1330 TKPSISFKL

-1385 GNGGNGNAN
+1385 GNGGNGNTN

-1411 EINKMFSNMLF
+1411 EINKMFSNMLY

-1431 FDVGTSLYSNSE
+1431 FDVGTSLYSNAD
-1443 LLGAASGINSNV
+1443 LLGAASGINTNASNT
-1455 ASAGINRSRVNFKV
+1455 GINRSRVNFKV

-1548 RRDFERLF
+1548 RRDFEKLF

>member
-1 MLAVVAGLFFVLL
+1 MLVIVACFFLVLL

-25 AKKITASISNKLG
+25 AKKITSSISKKLG
-38 AQISIRKVSIS
+38 AEVRIRKVNIS

-58 ILIRDQN
+58 ILVRDLN

-86 KNATLSYIGIEDAV
+86 KNATLNYIGIEDAV
-100 VKINRKTKIWN
+100 VKINRKTNTWN
-111 YEFITNYFKSS
+111 YAFITNYFNSS
-122 DTSNAA
+122 DTNNK
-128 GNTHYDI
+128 GNKTLYDI

-152 GSYMKASAVS
+152 GNYMKASALSIVA
-162 LVVDCKKINLET
+162 DCKKMNIAT
-174 GFVKLG
+174 GFIKLG
-180 TVSLDQPSF
+180 NVGLDQPSF
-189 VMKVIPALQPINS
+189 VMKVIPALQPSTGKKRAAVTPTNS
-202 KKIHASTA
+202 
-210 TNASPLNIN
+210 SPLNIN
-219 VDEIAINKGALVIDS
+219 ADEITINKGSLVIDS
-234 DFEKPYP
+234 DLEKPYP
-241 NFDGTHLNFYSIN
+241 NFDGTHLHFFSIN
-254 ATIKNAFVSEKEIKA
+254 ASIKNAFVSEKEIKA
-269 SLKLSA
+269 SIKLSA

-288 NFTFNQQ
+288 AFTFNQN

-313 YYAMKFTDF
+313 YYAMKFSNF
-322 EKDFSNYISNV
+322 EKDFSKYISNV
-333 VMVANIKEAEVHT
+333 VMVANIKESVVHT

-363 QLSGK
+363 QVSGK
-368 YSGTVADFTVSK
+368 YTGTVADFTVNQ
-380 LQLRT
+380 LQVRT
-385 GSNSLLTG
+385 GSNSILTG
-393 TFSMKGLPEIET
+393 TFSMKGLPAIAT
-405 TQITLEKGFAQSNYK
+405 TQITLQKGFAQSNYK

-427 SIQNIQSPSFAS
+427 SIQNIQSPSIAS
-439 LGTILYKGDFKG
+439 LGTILYRGDFKG

-465 LGGVTTDINL
+465 LGGITTDINL
-475 KLPLKGEPSYKGQLE
+475 KLPTQGEPSYKGKLE

-501 NSDLGTIDFKGSIEG
+501 NSDIGTIDFKGSIEG

-528 SGDIRS
+528 SGDIRT
-534 IQYKDYYYKSIVT
+534 IQYKNYDYKSIVT

-559 VIINDP
+559 IIINDP
-565 NLNFTSSVEIN
+565 NLNFTSSLEIN
-576 FNQSIPAFNIVG
+576 FNQTIPAFNIVG

-607 TGLLDANFT
+607 TGLLDANFS
-616 GSNLDNF
+616 GNNLDNF

-631 ANINDSTTKV
+631 ANINDSTTKL

-647 LLSSQVGNEKRISL
+647 LRSSQIGIEKLITV
-661 KSNDFAASITGQF
+661 KSNDFNASINGQF
-674 NVADLPKSI
+674 KVADLPKSI

-702 ADQNFTI
+702 TDQNFTI

-720 SLYNKNWSGFNDLS
+720 SLYNKNWSGFNDFS
-734 FEGTINTKTYQLSA
+734 FEGNINTKTYQLRA
-748 KANIPYGKINDYAIT
+748 TANIPYGKINDYAFT
-763 GASIQAKGNV
+763 GANIQAKGDI

-780 NIDNV
+780 NIDNF

-807 NVQIKTSASSNLNDA
+807 IVQVKTSASSNLNDA

-828 YTLQDGLR
+828 YTLHDGLR

-866 HASNVKFVQGTQEI
+866 QASNVKFVQGTQEI

-909 LVIQQPRFE
+909 LLIQQPRFE

-926 LKNIFN
+926 LKNIFS
-932 DLKADARINTSQL
+932 DVKVDARINSSQL
-945 RVDNDSVGLVNI
+945 RVDNDSVGLVNV

-966 NLPFSVLSE
+966 KLPFTVISD
-975 NKDYTIRANGFYNL
+975 NKDYNIRANGFYSL
-989 TDSAQQPLYT
+989 ADSAQQPLFT
-999 NIQLNDTRI
+999 NIQLSDTRI

-1021 IDGKATGQLSIQGNP
+1021 IDGRATGQLSIQGNP
-1036 TSPTLLGEVLVKN
+1036 TSPTLLGEVSVQN
-1049 ATLKVDYTQVNY
+1049 AALKVDYTQVNY

-1076 FGKFTVRDKF
+1076 FGKFTIRDKY
-1086 NNKASGSGKLYEKQ
+1086 NNKATGSGKLYEKQ
-1100 FENMAFDFDVAT
+1100 FENMAFDFDVTT
-1112 NNLLLI
+1112 NNLLLL
-1118 DTKAKDNSLFYGKA
+1118 DTKAKDNSIFYGKA

-1137 FSFKGPS
+1137 FNFKGPS
-1144 TNAKITLVAES
+1144 TNAKITLIAES

-1166 VSKESASADFITYK
+1166 VSKESASADFISYK

-1191 ASNFNLL
+1191 ASDFNLL

-1209 EIDVILDDVSGDIIK
+1209 QIDVILDDVSGDIIK
-1224 ANGSGRLRIR
+1224 ANGSGRLKIK

-1247 NIDKG
+1247 NIDRG
-1252 NYDFSFQSL
+1252 NYDFSFQSI

-1301 DLVGN
+1301 DLIGN

-1312 VKGYRGPVYVVA
+1312 AKGYRGPVYVVA

-1330 TKPDISFKL
+1330 TKPSISFKL

-1411 EINKMFSNMLF
+1411 EINKMFSNMLY

-1431 FDVGTSLYSNSE
+1431 FDVGTSLYSNAD
-1443 LLGAASGINSNV
+1443 LLGAASGINTTASNT
-1455 ASAGINRSRVNFKV
+1455 GINRSRVNFKV

-1548 RRDFERLF
+1548 RRDFEKLF

>member
-1 MLAVVAGLFFVLL
+1 MLAVVACFFLMLL

-25 AKKITASISNKLG
+25 AKKITSSISKKLG
-38 AQISIRKVSIS
+38 AEVRIRKVNIS

-58 ILIRDQN
+58 ILVRDLN

-86 KNATLSYIGIEDAV
+86 KNATLNYIGIEDAV
-100 VKINRKTKIWN
+100 VKIIRKTNTGN
-111 YEFITNYFKSS
+111 YAFIINYFNNS
-122 DTSNAA
+122 DTSNK
-128 GNTHYDI
+128 GNKTHYDI

-152 GSYMKASAVS
+152 GNYMSASAVS
-162 LVVDCKKINLET
+162 IVADCKKMNIAT
-174 GFVKLG
+174 GFIKLG
-180 TVSLDQPSF
+180 NVGLDQPSF
-189 VMKVIPALQPINS
+189 VMKVIPALQPSNS
-202 KKIHASTA
+202 KKTVASTP
-210 TNASPLNIN
+210 TNSSPLNIN
-219 VDEIAINKGALVIDS
+219 ADEITINKGSLVIDS
-234 DFEKPYP
+234 DLEKPYP
-241 NFDGTHLNFYSIN
+241 NFDGTHLHFFSIN
-254 ATIKNAFVSEKEIKA
+254 ASIKNAFVSEKEIKA
-269 SLKLSA
+269 SIKLSA

-288 NFTFNQQ
+288 AFTFNQN

-313 YYAMKFTDF
+313 YYAMKFSNF
-322 EKDFSNYISNV
+322 EKDFSKYISNV
-333 VMVANIKEAEVHT
+333 VMVANLKESVVHT

-357 MFKTKA
+357 TFKTKA
-363 QLSGK
+363 AVSGK
-368 YSGTVADFTVSK
+368 YTGTVADFTVNQ

-385 GSNSLLTG
+385 GSNSVLTG
-393 TFSMKGLPEIET
+393 TFSMKGLPAIET
-405 TQITLEKGFAQSNYK
+405 TQITLQKGFAQSNYK

-427 SIQNIQSPSFAS
+427 SIQNIQSPSIAS
-439 LGTILYKGDFKG
+439 LGTILYRGDFKG

-465 LGGVTTDINL
+465 LGGITTDINL
-475 KLPLKGEPSYKGQLE
+475 KLPTQGEPSYKGKLE

-501 NSDLGTIDFKGSIEG
+501 NSDIGTIDFKGSIEG

-528 SGDIRS
+528 SGDIRT
-534 IQYKDYYYKSIVT
+534 IQYKNYDYKSIVT
-547 NGTFQKKYFSGD
+547 NGTFQKKYFRGD
-559 VIINDP
+559 IIINDP
-565 NLNFTSSVEIN
+565 NLNFTSSLEIN
-576 FNQSIPAFNIVG
+576 FNQTIPAFNIVG

-607 TGLLDANFT
+607 TGLLDANFS
-616 GSNLDNF
+616 GNNLDNF

-631 ANINDSTTKV
+631 ANINDSTTKL

-647 LLSSQVGNEKRISL
+647 LRSSQIGIEKLITL
-661 KSNDFAASITGQF
+661 KSNDFNASINGQF
-674 NVADLPKSI
+674 KVADLPKSI

-720 SLYNKNWSGFNDLS
+720 SLYNKNWSGFNDFS
-734 FEGTINTKTYQLSA
+734 FEGNINTKSYQLIAS
-748 KANIPYGKINDYAIT
+748 ANIPYGKINDYAFT
-763 GASIQAKGNV
+763 GANIQAKGDI

-780 NIDNV
+780 NIDNF

-807 NVQIKTSASSNLNDA
+807 IVQVKTSASSNLNDA

-828 YTLQDGLR
+828 YTLQDGIR

-866 HASNVKFVQGTQEI
+866 QASNVKFVQGTQEI
-880 LIQTEEEDGGNTN
+880 LIQSEEEDGGNTN

-909 LVIQQPRFE
+909 LLIQQPRFE

-926 LKNIFN
+926 LKNIFS
-932 DLKADARINTSQL
+932 DVKVDARINSSQL
-945 RVDNDSVGLVNI
+945 RVDNDSVGLVNL

-966 NLPFSVLSE
+966 KLPFTVISD
-975 NKDYTIRANGFYNL
+975 NKDYNIRANGFYSL
-989 TDSAQQPLYT
+989 ADSAQQPLFT
-999 NIQLNDTRI
+999 NIQLSDTRI

-1021 IDGKATGQLSIQGNP
+1021 IDGRATGQLSIQGNP
-1036 TSPTLLGEVLVKN
+1036 TSPTLLGEVSVQN
-1049 ATLKVDYTQVNY
+1049 AALKVDYTQVDY
-1061 QIDSLRVKFLEDGID
+1061 HIDSLRVTFLEDGID
-1076 FGKFTVRDKF
+1076 FGKFTIRDKY
-1086 NNKASGSGKLYEKQ
+1086 NNKAFGSGKLYEKQ
-1100 FENMAFDFDVAT
+1100 FENMAFDFDITT
-1112 NNLLLI
+1112 NNLLLL
-1118 DTKAKDNSLFYGKA
+1118 DTKAKDNSIFYGKA

-1137 FSFKGPS
+1137 FNFKGPS

-1166 VSKESASADFITYK
+1166 VSKESASADFISYK

-1191 ASNFNLL
+1191 ASDFNLL

-1209 EIDVILDDVSGDIIK
+1209 QIDVILDDVSGDIIK
-1224 ANGSGRLRIR
+1224 ANGSGRLKIK

-1301 DLVGN
+1301 DLIGN

-1330 TKPDISFKL
+1330 TKPSISFKL

-1385 GNGGNGNAN
+1385 GNGGNGNTN

-1411 EINKMFSNMLF
+1411 EINKMFSNMLY

-1431 FDVGTSLYSNSE
+1431 FDVGTSLYSNAD
-1443 LLGAASGINSNV
+1443 LLGAASGINTNASNT
-1455 ASAGINRSRVNFKV
+1455 GINRSRVNFKV

-1548 RRDFERLF
+1548 RRDFEKLF

>member
-1 MLAVVAGLFFVLL
+1 MLAVVACFFLVLL

-25 AKKITASISNKLG
+25 AKKITSSISKKLG
-38 AQISIRKVSIS
+38 AEVRIRKVNIS

-58 ILIRDQN
+58 ILVRDLN

-86 KNATLSYIGIEDAV
+86 KNATLNYIGIEDAV
-100 VKINRKTKIWN
+100 VKINRKTNTWN
-111 YEFITNYFKSS
+111 YAFITNYFNSS
-122 DTSNAA
+122 DTNNK
-128 GNTHYDI
+128 GNKTLYDI

-152 GSYMKASAVS
+152 GNYMKASALSIVA
-162 LVVDCKKINLET
+162 DCKKMNIAT
-174 GFVKLG
+174 GFIKLG
-180 TVSLDQPSF
+180 NVGLDQPSF
-189 VMKVIPALQPINS
+189 VMKVIPALQPSTS
-202 KKIHASTA
+202 KKRVAVTP
-210 TNASPLNIN
+210 TNSSPLNIN
-219 VDEIAINKGALVIDS
+219 ADEITINKGSLVIDS
-234 DFEKPYP
+234 DLEKPYP
-241 NFDGTHLNFYSIN
+241 NFDGTHLHFFSIN
-254 ATIKNAFVSEKEIKA
+254 ASIKNAFVSEKEIKA
-269 SLKLSA
+269 SIKLSA

-288 NFTFNQQ
+288 AFTFNQN

-313 YYAMKFTDF
+313 YYAMKFSNF
-322 EKDFSNYISNV
+322 EKDFSKYISNV
-333 VMVANIKEAEVHT
+333 VMVANIKESVVHT

-363 QLSGK
+363 QVSGK
-368 YSGTVADFTVSK
+368 YTGTVADFTVNQ
-380 LQLRT
+380 LQVRT
-385 GSNSLLTG
+385 GSNSILTG
-393 TFSMKGLPEIET
+393 TFSMKGLPAIET
-405 TQITLEKGFAQSNYK
+405 TQITLQKGFAQSNYK

-427 SIQNIQSPSFAS
+427 SIQNIQSPSIAS
-439 LGTILYKGDFKG
+439 LGTILYRGDFKG

-465 LGGVTTDINL
+465 LGGITTDINL
-475 KLPLKGEPSYKGQLE
+475 KLPTQGEPSYKGKLE

-501 NSDLGTIDFKGSIEG
+501 NSDIGTIDFKGSIEG

-528 SGDIRS
+528 SGDIRT
-534 IQYKDYYYKSIVT
+534 IQYKNYDYKSIVT

-559 VIINDP
+559 IIINDP
-565 NLNFTSSVEIN
+565 NLNFTSSLEIN
-576 FNQSIPAFNIVG
+576 FNQTIPAFNIVG

-607 TGLLDANFT
+607 TGLLDANFS
-616 GSNLDNF
+616 GNNLDNF

-631 ANINDSTTKV
+631 ANINDSTTKL

-647 LLSSQVGNEKRISL
+647 LRSSQIGIEKLITL
-661 KSNDFAASITGQF
+661 KSNDFNASINGQF
-674 NVADLPKSI
+674 KVADLPKSI

-702 ADQNFTI
+702 TDQNFTI

-720 SLYNKNWSGFNDLS
+720 SLYNKNWSGFNDFS
-734 FEGTINTKTYQLSA
+734 FEGNINTKTYQLRA
-748 KANIPYGKINDYAIT
+748 TANIPYGKINDYAFT
-763 GASIQAKGNV
+763 GANIQAKGDI

-780 NIDNV
+780 NIDNF

-807 NVQIKTSASSNLNDA
+807 IVQVKTSASSNLNDA

-828 YTLQDGLR
+828 YTLHDGLR

-866 HASNVKFVQGTQEI
+866 QASNVKFVQGTQEI

-909 LVIQQPRFE
+909 LLIQQPRFE

-926 LKNIFN
+926 LKNIFS
-932 DLKADARINTSQL
+932 DVKVDARINTSQL
-945 RVDNDSVGLVNI
+945 RVDNDSVGLVNV

-966 NLPFSVLSE
+966 KLPFTVISD
-975 NKDYTIRANGFYNL
+975 NKDYNIRANGFYSL
-989 TDSAQQPLYT
+989 ADSAQQPLFT
-999 NIQLNDTRI
+999 NIQLSDTRI

-1021 IDGKATGQLSIQGNP
+1021 IDGRATGQLSIQGNP
-1036 TSPTLLGEVLVKN
+1036 TSPTLLGEVSVQN
-1049 ATLKVDYTQVNY
+1049 AALKVDYTQVHY

-1076 FGKFTVRDKF
+1076 FGKFTIRDKY
-1086 NNKASGSGKLYEKQ
+1086 NNKATGSGKLYEKQ
-1100 FENMAFDFDVAT
+1100 FENMAFDFDVTT
-1112 NNLLLI
+1112 NNLLLL
-1118 DTKAKDNSLFYGKA
+1118 DTKAKDNSIFYGKA

-1137 FSFKGPS
+1137 FNFKGPS
-1144 TNAKITLVAES
+1144 TNAKITLIAES

-1166 VSKESASADFITYK
+1166 VSKESASADFISYK

-1191 ASNFNLL
+1191 ASDFNLL

-1209 EIDVILDDVSGDIIK
+1209 QIDVILDDVSGDIIK
-1224 ANGSGRLRIR
+1224 ANGSGRLKIK

-1247 NIDKG
+1247 NIDRG

-1301 DLVGN
+1301 DLIGN

-1312 VKGYRGPVYVVA
+1312 AKGYRGPVYVVA

-1330 TKPDISFKL
+1330 TKPSISFKL

-1411 EINKMFSNMLF
+1411 EINKMFSNMLY

-1431 FDVGTSLYSNSE
+1431 FDVGTSLYSNAD
-1443 LLGAASGINSNV
+1443 LLGAASGINTTASNT
-1455 ASAGINRSRVNFKV
+1455 GINRSRVNFKV

-1522 LFNKNSLDISGSSFG
+1522 LFNKNSLDISGSSFS

-1548 RRDFERLF
+1548 RRDFEKLF

>member
-1 MLAVVAGLFFVLL
+1 VLL

-25 AKKITASISNKLG
+25 AKKITSSISKKLG
-38 AQISIRKVSIS
+38 AEVRIRKVNIS

-58 ILIRDQN
+58 ILVRDLN

-86 KNATLSYIGIEDAV
+86 KNATLNYIGIEDAV
-100 VKINRKTKIWN
+100 VKINRKTNTWN
-111 YEFITNYFKSS
+111 YAFITNYFNSS
-122 DTSNAA
+122 DTNNK
-128 GNTHYDI
+128 GNKTLYDI

-152 GSYMKASAVS
+152 GNYMKASALSIVA
-162 LVVDCKKINLET
+162 DCKKMNIAT
-174 GFVKLG
+174 GFIKLG
-180 TVSLDQPSF
+180 NVGLDQPSF
-189 VMKVIPALQPINS
+189 VMKVIPALQPSTS
-202 KKIHASTA
+202 KKRVAVTP
-210 TNASPLNIN
+210 TNSSPLNIN
-219 VDEIAINKGALVIDS
+219 ADEITINKGSLVIDS
-234 DFEKPYP
+234 DLEKPYP
-241 NFDGTHLNFYSIN
+241 NFDGTHLHFFSIN
-254 ATIKNAFVSEKEIKA
+254 ASIKNAFVSEKEIKA
-269 SLKLSA
+269 SIKLSA

-288 NFTFNQQ
+288 AFTFNQN

-313 YYAMKFTDF
+313 YYAMKFSNF
-322 EKDFSNYISNV
+322 EKDFSKYISNV
-333 VMVANIKEAEVHT
+333 VMVANIKESVVHT

-363 QLSGK
+363 QVSGK
-368 YSGTVADFTVSK
+368 YTGTVADFTVNQ
-380 LQLRT
+380 LQVRT
-385 GSNSLLTG
+385 GSNSILTG
-393 TFSMKGLPEIET
+393 TFSMKGLPAIET
-405 TQITLEKGFAQSNYK
+405 TQITLQKGFAQSNYK

-427 SIQNIQSPSFAS
+427 SIQNIQSPSIAS
-439 LGTILYKGDFKG
+439 LGTILYRGDFKG

-465 LGGVTTDINL
+465 LGGITTDINL
-475 KLPLKGEPSYKGQLE
+475 KLPTQGEPSYKGKLE

-501 NSDLGTIDFKGSIEG
+501 NSDIGTIDFKGSIEG

-528 SGDIRS
+528 SGDIRT
-534 IQYKDYYYKSIVT
+534 IQYKNYDYKSIVT

-559 VIINDP
+559 IIINDP
-565 NLNFTSSVEIN
+565 NLNFTSSLEIN
-576 FNQSIPAFNIVG
+576 FNQTIPAFNIVG

-607 TGLLDANFT
+607 TGLLDANFS
-616 GSNLDNF
+616 GNNLDNF

-631 ANINDSTTKV
+631 ANINDSTTKL

-647 LLSSQVGNEKRISL
+647 LRSSQIGIEKLITL
-661 KSNDFAASITGQF
+661 KSNDFNASINGQF
-674 NVADLPKSI
+674 KVADLPKSI

-702 ADQNFTI
+702 TDQNFTI

-720 SLYNKNWSGFNDLS
+720 SLYNKNWSGFNDFS
-734 FEGTINTKTYQLSA
+734 FEGNINTKTYQLRA
-748 KANIPYGKINDYAIT
+748 TANIPYGKINDYAFT
-763 GASIQAKGNV
+763 GANIQAKGDI

-780 NIDNV
+780 NIDNF

-807 NVQIKTSASSNLNDA
+807 IVQVKTSASSNLNDA

-828 YTLQDGLR
+828 YTLHDGLR

-866 HASNVKFVQGTQEI
+866 QASNVKFVQGTQEI

-909 LVIQQPRFE
+909 LLIQQPRFE

-926 LKNIFN
+926 LKNIFS
-932 DLKADARINTSQL
+932 DVKVDARINTSQL
-945 RVDNDSVGLVNI
+945 RVDNDSVGLVNV

-966 NLPFSVLSE
+966 KLPFTVISD
-975 NKDYTIRANGFYNL
+975 NKDYNIRANGFYSL
-989 TDSAQQPLYT
+989 ADSAQQPLFT
-999 NIQLNDTRI
+999 NIQLSDTRI

-1021 IDGKATGQLSIQGNP
+1021 IDGRATGQLSIQGNP
-1036 TSPTLLGEVLVKN
+1036 TSPTLLGEVSVQN
-1049 ATLKVDYTQVNY
+1049 AALKVDYTQVHY

-1076 FGKFTVRDKF
+1076 FGKFTIRDKY
-1086 NNKASGSGKLYEKQ
+1086 NNKATGSGKLYEKQ
-1100 FENMAFDFDVAT
+1100 FENMAFDFDVTT
-1112 NNLLLI
+1112 NNLLLL
-1118 DTKAKDNSLFYGKA
+1118 DTKAKDNSIFYGKA

-1137 FSFKGPS
+1137 FNFKGPS
-1144 TNAKITLVAES
+1144 TNAKITLIAES

-1166 VSKESASADFITYK
+1166 VSKESASADFISYK

-1191 ASNFNLL
+1191 ASDFNLL

-1209 EIDVILDDVSGDIIK
+1209 QIDVILDDVSGDIIK
-1224 ANGSGRLRIR
+1224 ANGSGRLKIK

-1247 NIDKG
+1247 NIDRG

-1301 DLVGN
+1301 DLIGN

-1312 VKGYRGPVYVVA
+1312 AKGYRGPVYVVA

-1330 TKPDISFKL
+1330 TKPSISFKL

-1411 EINKMFSNMLF
+1411 EINKMFSNMLY

-1431 FDVGTSLYSNSE
+1431 FDVGTSLYSNAD
-1443 LLGAASGINSNV
+1443 LLGAASGINTTASNT
-1455 ASAGINRSRVNFKV
+1455 GINRSRVNFKV

-1522 LFNKNSLDISGSSFG
+1522 LFNKNSLDISGSSFS

-1548 RRDFERLF
+1548 RRDFEKLF

>member
-1 MLAVVAGLFFVLL
+1 MLVIVACFFLVLL

-25 AKKITASISNKLG
+25 AKKITSSISKKLG
-38 AQISIRKVSIS
+38 AEVRIRKVNIS

-58 ILIRDQN
+58 ILVRDLN

-86 KNATLSYIGIEDAV
+86 KNATLNYIGIEDAV
-100 VKINRKTKIWN
+100 VKINRKTNTWN
-111 YEFITNYFKSS
+111 YAFITNYFNSS
-122 DTSNAA
+122 DTNNK
-128 GNTHYDI
+128 GNKTLYDV

-152 GSYMKASAVS
+152 GNYMKASALSIVA
-162 LVVDCKKINLET
+162 DCKKMNIAT
-174 GFVKLG
+174 GFIKLG
-180 TVSLDQPSF
+180 NVGLDQPSF
-189 VMKVIPALQPINS
+189 VMKVIPALQPSTGKKRVAVTPTNS
-202 KKIHASTA
+202 
-210 TNASPLNIN
+210 SPLNIN
-219 VDEIAINKGALVIDS
+219 ADEITINKGSLVIDS
-234 DFEKPYP
+234 DLEKPYP
-241 NFDGTHLNFYSIN
+241 NFDGTHLHFFSIN
-254 ATIKNAFVSEKEIKA
+254 ASIKNAFVSEKEIKA
-269 SLKLSA
+269 SIKLSA

-288 NFTFNQQ
+288 AFTFNQN

-313 YYAMKFTDF
+313 YYAMKFSNF
-322 EKDFSNYISNV
+322 EKDFSKYISNV
-333 VMVANIKEAEVHT
+333 VMVANIKESVVHT

-363 QLSGK
+363 QVSGK
-368 YSGTVADFTVSK
+368 YTGTVADFTVNQ
-380 LQLRT
+380 LQVRT
-385 GSNSLLTG
+385 GSNSILTG
-393 TFSMKGLPEIET
+393 TFSMKGLPAIAT
-405 TQITLEKGFAQSNYK
+405 TQITLQKGFAQSNYK

-427 SIQNIQSPSFAS
+427 SIQNIQSPSIAS
-439 LGTILYKGDFKG
+439 LGTILYRGDFKG

-465 LGGVTTDINL
+465 LGGITTDINL
-475 KLPLKGEPSYKGQLE
+475 KLPTQGEPSYKGKLE

-528 SGDIRS
+528 SGDIRT
-534 IQYKDYYYKSIVT
+534 IQYKNYDYKSIVT

-559 VIINDP
+559 IIINDP
-565 NLNFTSSVEIN
+565 NLNFTSSLEIN
-576 FNQSIPAFNIVG
+576 FNQTIPAFNIVG

-607 TGLLDANFT
+607 TGLLDANFS
-616 GSNLDNF
+616 GNNLDNF

-631 ANINDSTTKV
+631 ANINDSTTKL

-647 LLSSQVGNEKRISL
+647 LRSSQIGIEKLITL
-661 KSNDFAASITGQF
+661 KSNDFNASINGQF
-674 NVADLPKSI
+674 KVADLPKSI

-702 ADQNFTI
+702 TDQNFTI

-720 SLYNKNWSGFNDLS
+720 SLYNKNWSGFNDFS
-734 FEGTINTKTYQLSA
+734 FEGNINTKTYQLRA
-748 KANIPYGKINDYAIT
+748 TANIPYGKINDYAFT
-763 GASIQAKGNV
+763 GANIQAKGDI
-773 NNLSLLT
+773 NNLSLVT
-780 NIDNV
+780 NIDNF

-807 NVQIKTSASSNLNDA
+807 IVQVKTSASSNLNDA

-828 YTLQDGLR
+828 YTLHDGLR

-866 HASNVKFVQGTQEI
+866 QASNVKFVQGTQEI

-909 LVIQQPRFE
+909 LLIQQPRFE

-926 LKNIFN
+926 LKNIFS
-932 DLKADARINTSQL
+932 DVKVDARINSSQL
-945 RVDNDSVGLVNI
+945 RVDNDSVGLVNV

-966 NLPFSVLSE
+966 KLPFTVISD
-975 NKDYTIRANGFYNL
+975 NKDYNIRANGFYSL
-989 TDSAQQPLYT
+989 ADSAQQPLFT
-999 NIQLNDTRI
+999 NIQLSDTRI

-1021 IDGKATGQLSIQGNP
+1021 IDGRATGQLSIQGNP
-1036 TSPTLLGEVLVKN
+1036 TSPTLLGEVSVQN
-1049 ATLKVDYTQVNY
+1049 AALKVDYTQVHY
-1061 QIDSLRVKFLEDGID
+1061 QIDSLRVKFSEDGID
-1076 FGKFTVRDKF
+1076 FGKFTIRDKY
-1086 NNKASGSGKLYEKQ
+1086 NNKATGSGKLYEKQ
-1100 FENMAFDFDVAT
+1100 FENMAFDFDVTT
-1112 NNLLLI
+1112 NNLLLL
-1118 DTKAKDNSLFYGKA
+1118 DTKAKDNSIFYGKA

-1137 FSFKGPS
+1137 FNFKGPS
-1144 TNAKITLVAES
+1144 TNAKITLIAES

-1166 VSKESASADFITYK
+1166 VSKESASADFISYK

-1191 ASNFNLL
+1191 ASDFNLL

-1209 EIDVILDDVSGDIIK
+1209 QIDVILDDVSGDIIK
-1224 ANGSGRLRIR
+1224 ANGSGRLKIK

-1247 NIDKG
+1247 NIDRG

-1301 DLVGN
+1301 DLIGN

-1312 VKGYRGPVYVVA
+1312 AKGYRGPVYVVA

-1330 TKPDISFKL
+1330 TKPSISFKL

-1411 EINKMFSNMLF
+1411 EINKMFSNMLY

-1431 FDVGTSLYSNSE
+1431 FDVGTSLYSNAD
-1443 LLGAASGINSNV
+1443 LLGAASGINTTASNT
-1455 ASAGINRSRVNFKV
+1455 GINRSRVNFKV

-1548 RRDFERLF
+1548 RRDFEKLF

>member
-1 MLAVVAGLFFVLL
+1 
-14 LLNTSPVQNYI
+14 
-25 AKKITASISNKLG
+25 
-38 AQISIRKVSIS
+38 
-49 PFNKLNIEG
+49 
-58 ILIRDQN
+58 
-65 KDTLLFANLC
+65 
-75 KIRITDWFFLQ
+75 
-86 KNATLSYIGIEDAV
+86 
-100 VKINRKTKIWN
+100 
-111 YEFITNYFKSS
+111 
-122 DTSNAA
+122 
-128 GNTHYDI
+128 
-135 KKIDL
+135 
-140 KSVRFEQ
+140 
-147 NDQWT
+147 
-152 GSYMKASAVS
+152 
-162 LVVDCKKINLET
+162 
-174 GFVKLG
+174 
-180 TVSLDQPSF
+180 
-189 VMKVIPALQPINS
+189 
-202 KKIHASTA
+202 
-210 TNASPLNIN
+210 
-219 VDEIAINKGALVIDS
+219 
-234 DFEKPYP
+234 
-241 NFDGTHLNFYSIN
+241 
-254 ATIKNAFVSEKEIKA
+254 
-269 SLKLSA
+269 
-275 KERSGLLV
+275 
-283 KKLNT
+283 
-288 NFTFNQQ
+288 
-295 IMEFA
+295 
-300 NLDLQTNRSRIGN
+300 
-313 YYAMKFTDF
+313 
-322 EKDFSNYISNV
+322 
-333 VMVANIKEAEVHT
+333 
-346 DDIAFFAPAMS
+346 
-357 MFKTKA
+357 
-363 QLSGK
+363 
-368 YSGTVADFTVSK
+368 
-380 LQLRT
+380 
-385 GSNSLLTG
+385 
-393 TFSMKGLPEIET
+393 
-405 TQITLEKGFAQSNYK
+405 
-420 DLAQLIP
+420 
-427 SIQNIQSPSFAS
+427 
-439 LGTILYKGDFKG
+439 
-451 TAFDFVTKG
+451 
-460 VFSTA
+460 
-465 LGGVTTDINL
+465 
-475 KLPLKGEPSYKGQLE
+475 
-490 TVAFNLGKFTN
+490 
-501 NSDLGTIDFKGSIEG
+501 
-516 SSFDIEK
+516 
-523 LKTSI
+523 
-528 SGDIRS
+528 
-534 IQYKDYYYKSIVT
+534 
-547 NGTFQKKYFSGD
+547 
-559 VIINDP
+559 
-565 NLNFTSSVEIN
+565 NLNFTSSLEIN
-576 FNQSIPAFNIVG
+576 FNQTIPAFNIVG

-607 TGLLDANFT
+607 TGLLDANFS
-616 GSNLDNF
+616 GNNLDNF

-631 ANINDSTTKV
+631 ANINDSTTKL

-647 LLSSQVGNEKRISL
+647 LRSSQIGIEKLISL
-661 KSNDFAASITGQF
+661 KSNDFNASINGQF
-674 NVADLPKSI
+674 KVADLPKSI

-720 SLYNKNWSGFNDLS
+720 SLYNKNWSGFNDFS
-734 FEGTINTKTYQLSA
+734 FEGNINTKSYQLIAS
-748 KANIPYGKINDYAIT
+748 ANIPYGKINDYAFT
-763 GASIQAKGNV
+763 GANIQAKGDI

-780 NIDNV
+780 NIDNF

-807 NVQIKTSASSNLNDA
+807 IVQVKTSASSNLNDA

-828 YTLQDGLR
+828 YTLQDGIR

-866 HASNVKFVQGTQEI
+866 QASNVKFVQGTQEI

-909 LVIQQPRFE
+909 LLIQQPRFE

-926 LKNIFN
+926 LKNIFS
-932 DLKADARINTSQL
+932 DVKVDARINSSQL
-945 RVDNDSVGLVNI
+945 RVDNDSVGLVNL

-966 NLPFSVLSE
+966 KLPFTVISD
-975 NKDYTIRANGFYNL
+975 NKDYNIRANGFYSL
-989 TDSAQQPLYT
+989 ADSAQQPLFT
-999 NIQLNDTRI
+999 NIQLSDTRI

-1021 IDGKATGQLSIQGNP
+1021 IDGRATGQLSIQGNP
-1036 TSPTLLGEVLVKN
+1036 TSPTLLGEVSVQN
-1049 ATLKVDYTQVNY
+1049 AALKVDYTQVDY
-1061 QIDSLRVKFLEDGID
+1061 HIDSLRVTFLEDGID
-1076 FGKFTVRDKF
+1076 FGKFTIRDKY
-1086 NNKASGSGKLYEKQ
+1086 NNKAFGSGKLYEKQ
-1100 FENMAFDFDVAT
+1100 FENMAFDFDITT
-1112 NNLLLI
+1112 NNLLLL
-1118 DTKAKDNSLFYGKA
+1118 DTKAKDNSIFYGKA

-1137 FSFKGPS
+1137 FNFKGPS

-1166 VSKESASADFITYK
+1166 VSKESASADFISYK

-1191 ASNFNLL
+1191 ASDFNLL
-1198 VDLDLTANNKA
+1198 LDLDLTANNKTQ
-1209 EIDVILDDVSGDIIK
+1209 IDVILDDVSGDIIK
-1224 ANGSGRLRIR
+1224 ANGSGRLKIK

-1301 DLVGN
+1301 DLIGN

-1330 TKPDISFKL
+1330 TKPSISFKL

-1411 EINKMFSNMLF
+1411 EINKMFSNMLY

-1431 FDVGTSLYSNSE
+1431 FDVGTSLYSNAD
-1443 LLGAASGINSNV
+1443 LLGAASGINTTASNT
-1455 ASAGINRSRVNFKV
+1455 GINRSRVNFKV

-1548 RRDFERLF
+1548 RRDFEKLF

>member
-1 MLAVVAGLFFVLL
+1 MLL
-14 LLNTSPVQNYI
+14 LLNTNYVQNYI
-25 AKKITASISNKLG
+25 AHKITASLSKKLG
-38 AQISIRKVSIS
+38 TQVRVKNVSIS
-49 PFNKLNIEG
+49 PFNKINIEG
-58 ILIRDQN
+58 ILIKDQ
-65 KDTLLFANLC
+65 KSDTLLFANLC

-86 KNATLSYIGIEDAV
+86 KNASLSYIGIEDAV
-100 VKINRKTKIWN
+100 VKINRTTPEWN
-111 YEFITNYFKSS
+111 YAFITNYFKST
-122 DTSNAA
+122 DTTTNNNS
-128 GNTHYDI
+128 THYDI
-135 KKIDL
+135 KKIDF

-147 NDQWT
+147 KDQWT
-152 GSYMKASAVS
+152 GNYMKASAVS
-162 LVVDCKKINLET
+162 IVVDCKKMNLAT
-174 GFVKLG
+174 GFIKIG
-180 TVSLDQPSF
+180 AVSIDQPLF
-189 VMKVIPALQPINS
+189 VMQVIPKLRPSIKPVVKNNQTS
-202 KKIHASTA
+202 KS
-210 TNASPLNIN
+210 SPLNIN
-219 VDEIAINKGALVIDS
+219 VDEITINKGALVIDS
-234 DFEKPYP
+234 DLEKPFKH
-241 NFDGTHLNFYSIN
+241 FDGTHLNFFNIN
-254 ATIKNAFVSEKEIKA
+254 ASIKNAFFSEKETKA
-269 SLKLSA
+269 SISLNA

-283 KKLNT
+283 KKLST
-288 NFTFNQQ
+288 NFTFNEH

-300 NLDLQTNRSRIGN
+300 KLDLQTNKSRIGN
-313 YYAMKFTDF
+313 YYAMKFNSF
-322 EKDFSNYISNV
+322 EKDFSKYISNV
-333 VMVANIKEAEVHT
+333 VMVADLKESAVST

-357 MFKTKA
+357 IFNTKA
-363 QLSGK
+363 VISGK
-368 YSGTVADFTVSK
+368 YKGTIDDFTVSS
-380 LQLRT
+380 LQIRT
-385 GSNSLLTG
+385 GDNSLLMG
-393 TFSMKGLPEIET
+393 AFSMKGLPKIQT
-405 TQITLEKGFAQSNYK
+405 TQIKLQQGFVKTNYK

-427 SIQNIQSPSFAS
+427 AIQNIQTPNLAS
-439 LGTILYKGDFKG
+439 LGTILYRGDFSG

-460 VFSTA
+460 VFSSA
-465 LGGVTTDINL
+465 LGGISTDINL
-475 KLPLKGEPSYKGQLE
+475 KIPESGEPTYKGKLE

-501 NSDLGTIDFKGSIEG
+501 NNDLATIDFKGSIEG

-534 IQYKDYYYKSIVT
+534 IQYKDYNYKSIVT
-547 NGTFQKKYFSGD
+547 NATFQKKYFSGD
-559 VIINDP
+559 IIINDP
-565 NLNFTSSVEIN
+565 NLNFTSSLEIN
-576 FNQSIPAFNIVG
+576 FNQKVPAFNIVG

-623 TGNAKFLN
+623 IGNAKFLN
-631 ANINDSTTKV
+631 ANINDSTTKLT
-641 NFDSLS
+641 FDSLA
-647 LLSSQVGNEKRISL
+647 LQASQVGNDKLITL
-661 KSNDFAASITGQF
+661 KSNDFNASIHGQF

-720 SLYNKNWSGFNDLS
+720 SLYDKNWSGFNDLS
-734 FEGTINTKTYQLSA
+734 FEGKIDTKLYQLTA
-748 KANIPYGKINDYAIT
+748 NANIPYAKINDYTIT
-763 GASIQAKGNV
+763 GATIEAKGDK
-773 NNLSLLT
+773 NNLTLT
-780 NIDNV
+780 TNLDNFGV
-785 GIGDSIHFPN
+785 GDSIRFPN
-795 SIISIDSKNDKS
+795 SIIAIDSKNDKS
-807 NVQIKTSASSNLNDA
+807 LVQVKTSASSSLNDA

-828 YTLQDGLR
+828 YTLQDGVR

-866 HASNVKFVQGTQEI
+866 HANNVKFVQGTQEI

-900 NLVIGDITN
+900 NLIIGDITN
-909 LVIQQPRFE
+909 LVIQKPRFE
-918 GIANGNIT
+918 GLANGNIT
-926 LKNIFN
+926 LKNLFN
-932 DLKADARINTSQL
+932 GLKADARINTSQL
-945 RVDNDSVGLVNI
+945 RVDNDSIGLVNI
-957 TAGYDAKTG
+957 NAGYDAKTG
-966 NLPFSVLSE
+966 NLPFSVISD
-975 NKDYTIRANGFYNL
+975 NKDYTINASGYYKII
-989 TDSAQQPLYT
+989 DSTHQPLYT
-999 NIQLNDTRI
+999 SIQLKDTRI
-1008 NFVEQFLTGIFSD
+1008 NFVEQFLTGIFSEV
-1021 IDGKATGQLSIQGNP
+1021 DGKATGQLTIQGDP
-1036 TSPTLLGEVLVKN
+1036 ASPSLLGNVLVKN

-1061 QIDSLRVKFLEDGID
+1061 QIDSLRIKFLEDGID
-1076 FGKFTVRDKF
+1076 FGKFTAKDKY
-1086 NNKASGSGKLYEKQ
+1086 NNKASGSGKLFEKQ
-1100 FENMAFDFDVAT
+1100 FENMAFDFDINT

-1118 DTKAKDNSLFYGKA
+1118 DTKAKDNPLFYGKA
-1132 IGKAN
+1132 FGKAN

-1144 TNAKITLVAES
+1144 TSAKITLVAES

-1180 KYGTEIQSENK
+1180 KYGTEIVAENK
-1191 ASNFNLL
+1191 SSSFNLL

-1209 EIDVILDDVSGDIIK
+1209 QIDVILDDVSGDIIK
-1224 ANGSGRLRIR
+1224 ANGSGRLKIR
-1234 SGTTEPLTIRGRY
+1234 SGSTEPLTIRGRY

-1330 TKPDISFKL
+1330 TKPAISFKL
-1339 DFPQGSPIKTDNEL
+1339 DFPQGSPVKTDNEL
-1353 VQYLTRLE
+1353 VQYLARLE
-1361 QDDNEILKQVSFL
+1361 KDDNEILKQVSFL
-1374 IVFNSFAPPTI
+1374 IVFNSFAPPTV

-1394 AMFAT
+1394 SMFAT

-1411 EINKMFSNMLF
+1411 EINKMFSNMLY

-1443 LLGAASGINSNV
+1443 LLGAASGINS
-1455 ASAGINRSRVNFKV
+1455 SAANTGINRSRVNFKV

-1537 RRNRFGASISY
+1537 KRNRFGASISY
-1548 RRDFERLF
+1548 RKDFERLF

>member
-1 MLAVVAGLFFVLL
+1 MLAVVACFFLVLL

-25 AKKITASISNKLG
+25 AKKITSSISKKLG
-38 AQISIRKVSIS
+38 AEVRIRKVNIS

-58 ILIRDQN
+58 ILVRDLN

-86 KNATLSYIGIEDAV
+86 KNATLNYIGIEDAV
-100 VKINRKTKIWN
+100 VKINRKTNTWN
-111 YEFITNYFKSS
+111 YAFITNYFNNS
-122 DTSNAA
+122 DTSNK
-128 GNTHYDI
+128 GNKTHYDI

-152 GSYMKASAVS
+152 GNYMSASAVS
-162 LVVDCKKINLET
+162 IVADCKKMNIAT
-174 GFVKLG
+174 GFIKLG
-180 TVSLDQPSF
+180 NVGLDQPSF
-189 VMKVIPALQPINS
+189 VMKVIPALQPSNS
-202 KKIHASTA
+202 KKTVAA
-210 TNASPLNIN
+210 TPTNSSPLNIN
-219 VDEIAINKGALVIDS
+219 ADEITINKGSLVIDS
-234 DFEKPYP
+234 DLEKPYP
-241 NFDGTHLNFYSIN
+241 NFDGTHLHFFSIN
-254 ATIKNAFVSEKEIKA
+254 ASIKNAFVSEKEIKA
-269 SLKLSA
+269 SIKLSA

-288 NFTFNQQ
+288 AFTFNQN

-313 YYAMKFTDF
+313 YYAMKFSNF
-322 EKDFSNYISNV
+322 EKDFSKYISNV
-333 VMVANIKEAEVHT
+333 VMVANLKESVVHT

-357 MFKTKA
+357 TFKTKA
-363 QLSGK
+363 AVSGK
-368 YSGTVADFTVSK
+368 YTGTVTDFTVNQ

-385 GSNSLLTG
+385 GSNSVLTG
-393 TFSMKGLPEIET
+393 TFSMKGLPAIKT
-405 TQITLEKGFAQSNYK
+405 TQITLQKGFAQSTYK

-427 SIQNIQSPSFAS
+427 SIQNIQSPSIAS
-439 LGTILYKGDFKG
+439 LGTILYRGDFKG

-465 LGGVTTDINL
+465 LGGITTDINL
-475 KLPLKGEPSYKGQLE
+475 KLPTQGEPSYKGKLE

-501 NSDLGTIDFKGSIEG
+501 NSDIGTIDFKGSIEG

-528 SGDIRS
+528 SGDIRT
-534 IQYKDYYYKSIVT
+534 IQYKNYDYKSIVT

-559 VIINDP
+559 IIINDP
-565 NLNFTSSVEIN
+565 NLNFTSSLEIN
-576 FNQSIPAFNIVG
+576 FNQTIPAFNIVG

-607 TGLLDANFT
+607 TGLLDANFS
-616 GSNLDNF
+616 GNNLDNF

-631 ANINDSTTKV
+631 ANINDSTTKL

-647 LLSSQVGNEKRISL
+647 LRSSQIGIEKLITL
-661 KSNDFAASITGQF
+661 KSNDFNASINGQF
-674 NVADLPKSI
+674 KVADLPKSI

-720 SLYNKNWSGFNDLS
+720 SLYNKNWSGFNDFS
-734 FEGTINTKTYQLSA
+734 FEGNINTKTYQLIA
-748 KANIPYGKINDYAIT
+748 LANIPYGKINDYAFT
-763 GASIQAKGNV
+763 GANIQAKGDI

-780 NIDNV
+780 NIDNF

-807 NVQIKTSASSNLNDA
+807 IVQVKTSASSNLNDA

-828 YTLQDGLR
+828 YTLQDGIR

-866 HASNVKFVQGTQEI
+866 QASNVKFVQGTQEI

-909 LVIQQPRFE
+909 LLIQQPRFE

-926 LKNIFN
+926 LKNIFS
-932 DLKADARINTSQL
+932 DVKVDARINSSQL
-945 RVDNDSVGLVNI
+945 RVDNDSVGLVNL

-966 NLPFSVLSE
+966 KLPFTVISD
-975 NKDYTIRANGFYNL
+975 NKDYNIRANGFYSL
-989 TDSAQQPLYT
+989 ADSAQQPLFT
-999 NIQLNDTRI
+999 NIQLSDTRI

-1021 IDGKATGQLSIQGNP
+1021 IDGRATGQLSIQGNP
-1036 TSPTLLGEVLVKN
+1036 TSPILLGEVSVQN
-1049 ATLKVDYTQVNY
+1049 AALKVDYTQVDY
-1061 QIDSLRVKFLEDGID
+1061 HIDSLRVTFLEDGID
-1076 FGKFTVRDKF
+1076 FGKFTIRDKY
-1086 NNKASGSGKLYEKQ
+1086 NNKAFGSGKLYEKQ
-1100 FENMAFDFDVAT
+1100 FENMAFDFDITT
-1112 NNLLLI
+1112 NNLLLL
-1118 DTKAKDNSLFYGKA
+1118 DTKAKDNSIFYGKA

-1137 FSFKGPS
+1137 FNFKGPS

-1166 VSKESASADFITYK
+1166 VSKESASADFISYK

-1191 ASNFNLL
+1191 ASDFNLL
-1198 VDLDLTANNKA
+1198 VDLDLTANNKTQ
-1209 EIDVILDDVSGDIIK
+1209 IDVILDDVSGDIIK
-1224 ANGSGRLRIR
+1224 ANGSGRLKIK

-1301 DLVGN
+1301 DLIGN

-1330 TKPDISFKL
+1330 TKPTISFKL

-1385 GNGGNGNAN
+1385 GNGGNGNTN

-1411 EINKMFSNMLF
+1411 EINKMFSNMLY

-1431 FDVGTSLYSNSE
+1431 FDVGTSLYSNAD
-1443 LLGAASGINSNV
+1443 LLGAASGINTNASNT
-1455 ASAGINRSRVNFKV
+1455 GINRSRVNFKV

-1548 RRDFERLF
+1548 RRDFEKRF

>member
-1 MLAVVAGLFFVLL
+1 MLAVVACFFLVLL

-25 AKKITASISNKLG
+25 AKKITSSISKKLG
-38 AQISIRKVSIS
+38 AEVRIRKVNIS

-58 ILIRDQN
+58 ILVRDLN

-86 KNATLSYIGIEDAV
+86 KNATLNYIGIEDAV
-100 VKINRKTKIWN
+100 VKINRKTNTWN
-111 YEFITNYFKSS
+111 YAFITNYFNNS
-122 DTSNAA
+122 DTSNK
-128 GNTHYDI
+128 GNKKHYEI

-152 GSYMKASAVS
+152 GNYMSASAVS
-162 LVVDCKKINLET
+162 IVADCKKMNIAT
-174 GFVKLG
+174 GFIKLG
-180 TVSLDQPSF
+180 NVGLDQPSF
-189 VMKVIPALQPINS
+189 VMKVIPALQPKNS
-202 KKIHASTA
+202 KKTVAA
-210 TNASPLNIN
+210 TPTNSSPLNIN
-219 VDEIAINKGALVIDS
+219 ADEITINKGSLVIDS
-234 DFEKPYP
+234 DLEKPYP
-241 NFDGTHLNFYSIN
+241 NFDGTHLHFFSIN
-254 ATIKNAFVSEKEIKA
+254 ASIKNAFVSEKEIKA
-269 SLKLSA
+269 SIKLSA

-288 NFTFNQQ
+288 VFTFNQN

-313 YYAMKFTDF
+313 YYAMKFSNF
-322 EKDFSNYISNV
+322 EKDFSKYISNV
-333 VMVANIKEAEVHT
+333 VMVANLKESVVHT

-357 MFKTKA
+357 TFKTKA
-363 QLSGK
+363 AVSGK
-368 YSGTVADFTVSK
+368 YTGTVADFTVNQ
-380 LQLRT
+380 LQVRT
-385 GSNSLLTG
+385 GSNSILTG
-393 TFSMKGLPEIET
+393 TFSMKGLPAIKT
-405 TQITLEKGFAQSNYK
+405 TQITLQKGFAQSTYK

-427 SIQNIQSPSFAS
+427 SIQNIQSPSIAS
-439 LGTILYKGDFKG
+439 LGTILYRGDFKG

-465 LGGVTTDINL
+465 LGGITTDINL
-475 KLPLKGEPSYKGQLE
+475 KLPTQAEPSYKGKLE

-501 NSDLGTIDFKGSIEG
+501 NSDIGTIDFKGSIEG

-528 SGDIRS
+528 SGDIRT
-534 IQYKDYYYKSIVT
+534 IQYKNYDYKSIVT
-547 NGTFQKKYFSGD
+547 NGTFQKKYFRGD
-559 VIINDP
+559 IIINDP
-565 NLNFTSSVEIN
+565 NLNFTSSLEIN
-576 FNQSIPAFNIVG
+576 FNQTIPAFNIVG

-607 TGLLDANFT
+607 TGLLDANFS
-616 GSNLDNF
+616 GNNLDNF

-631 ANINDSTTKV
+631 ANINDSTTKL

-647 LLSSQVGNEKRISL
+647 LRSSQIGIEKLISL
-661 KSNDFAASITGQF
+661 KSNDFNASINGQF
-674 NVADLPKSI
+674 KVADLPKSI

-720 SLYNKNWSGFNDLS
+720 SLYNKNWSGFNDFS
-734 FEGTINTKTYQLSA
+734 FEGNINTKSYQLIAS
-748 KANIPYGKINDYAIT
+748 ANIPYGKINDYAFT
-763 GASIQAKGNV
+763 GANIQAKGDI
-773 NNLSLLT
+773 NNLRLLT
-780 NIDNV
+780 NIDNF

-807 NVQIKTSASSNLNDA
+807 IVQVKTSASSNLNDA

-828 YTLQDGLR
+828 YTLQDGIR

-866 HASNVKFVQGTQEI
+866 QASNVKFVQGTQEI

-909 LVIQQPRFE
+909 LLIQQPRFE

-926 LKNIFN
+926 LKNIFS
-932 DLKADARINTSQL
+932 DVKVDARINSSQL
-945 RVDNDSVGLVNI
+945 RVDNDSVGLVNL

-966 NLPFSVLSE
+966 KLPFTVISD
-975 NKDYTIRANGFYNL
+975 NKDYNIRANGFYSL
-989 TDSAQQPLYT
+989 ADSAQQPLFT
-999 NIQLNDTRI
+999 NIQLSDTRI

-1021 IDGKATGQLSIQGNP
+1021 IDGRATGQLSIQGNP
-1036 TSPTLLGEVLVKN
+1036 TSPILLGEVSVQN
-1049 ATLKVDYTQVNY
+1049 AALKVDYTQVDY
-1061 QIDSLRVKFLEDGID
+1061 HIDSLRVTFLEDGID
-1076 FGKFTVRDKF
+1076 FGKFTIRDKY
-1086 NNKASGSGKLYEKQ
+1086 NNKAFGSGKLYEKQ
-1100 FENMAFDFDVAT
+1100 FENMAFDFDITT
-1112 NNLLLI
+1112 NNLLLL
-1118 DTKAKDNSLFYGKA
+1118 DTKAKDNTIFYGKA

-1137 FSFKGPS
+1137 FNFKGPS

-1166 VSKESASADFITYK
+1166 VSKESASADFISYK

-1191 ASNFNLL
+1191 ASDFNLL
-1198 VDLDLTANNKA
+1198 VDLDLTANNKTQ
-1209 EIDVILDDVSGDIIK
+1209 IDVILDDVSGDIIK
-1224 ANGSGRLRIR
+1224 ANGSGRLKIK

-1301 DLVGN
+1301 DLIGN

-1330 TKPDISFKL
+1330 TKPSISFKL

-1411 EINKMFSNMLF
+1411 EINKMFSNMLY

-1431 FDVGTSLYSNSE
+1431 FDVGTSLYSNAD
-1443 LLGAASGINSNV
+1443 LLGAASGINTTASNT
-1455 ASAGINRSRVNFKV
+1455 GINRSRVNFKV

-1548 RRDFERLF
+1548 RRDFEKLF

>member
-1 MLAVVAGLFFVLL
+1 MLL

-25 AKKITASISNKLG
+25 AQKITASISKKIG
-38 AQISIRKVSIS
+38 AEVSLKKVSIS

-58 ILIRDQN
+58 VLIRDQN

-75 KIRITDWFFLQ
+75 KIRITDWFFL
-86 KNATLSYIGIEDAV
+86 KENATLSYIGIEDAV
-100 VKINRKTKIWN
+100 IKTNRKTKNWN
-111 YEFITNYFKSS
+111 YDFIATYFKNNDTTSTSS
-122 DTSNAA
+122 RTQ
-128 GNTHYDI
+128 YDI

-140 KSVRFEQ
+140 KSIRFEQ

-152 GSYMKASAVS
+152 GSYIKAGIVS
-162 LVVDCKKINLET
+162 LVADCKKINTTT
-174 GFVKLG
+174 GFIKLG

-189 VMKVIPALQPINS
+189 VMKVIPALQPKNT
-202 KKIHASTA
+202 KEVKTPATKPST
-210 TNASPLNIN
+210 LNIN
-219 VDEIAINKGALVIDS
+219 ADEITISKGALAIDS

-241 NFDGTHLNFYSIN
+241 NFDGAHLNFFGIN
-254 ATIKNAFVSEKEIKA
+254 ASIKNIFVSEKEIKA
-269 SLKLSA
+269 GITLSA
-275 KERSGLLV
+275 KERSGLVV

-288 NFTFNQQ
+288 SFTFNPN

-313 YYAMKFTDF
+313 YYAMKFTNFD
-322 EKDFSNYISNV
+322 KDFSKYISNV
-333 VMVANIKEAEVHT
+333 VMVARIKESTVHT
-346 DDIAFFAPAMS
+346 DDIAFFAPSMS

-363 QLSGK
+363 LLSGNYK
-368 YSGTVADFTVSK
+368 GTVEDFTVNQ

-385 GSNSLLTG
+385 GTNSVLTG
-393 TFSMKGLPEIET
+393 TFSMKGLPAIES
-405 TQITLEKGFAQSNYK
+405 TQITLQQGFAQSNYK
-420 DLAQLIP
+420 DLAQFIP
-427 SIQNIQSPSFAS
+427 SIQNIKSPSFAS
-439 LGTILYKGDFKG
+439 LGTILYRGDFTG

-465 LGGVTTDINL
+465 LGGISTDINL
-475 KLPLKGEPSYKGQLE
+475 KLPLQGESSYKGKLE

-501 NSDLGTIDFKGSIEG
+501 NTDLGTIDFKGSIEG

-528 SGDIRS
+528 SGDIRA
-534 IQYKDYYYKSIVT
+534 IEYKNYNYKSIVT

-559 VIINDP
+559 IIINDP

-576 FNQSIPAFNIVG
+576 FNQNVPAFNIVG

-601 PKFIEV
+601 PKFIEI

-623 TGNAKFLN
+623 LGNAKFLN
-631 ANINDSTTKV
+631 ANINDSTTKLT
-641 NFDSLS
+641 FDSLALQAS
-647 LLSSQVGNEKRISL
+647 MIGKEKLITL
-661 KSNDFAASITGQF
+661 KSNDFNASINGQF

-748 KANIPYGKINDYAIT
+748 TANIPYGKINDYAIT
-763 GASIQAKGNV
+763 GASIKAKGDK

-780 NIDNV
+780 NIDNF
-785 GIGDSIHFPN
+785 GIGDSIRFPN

-807 NVQIKTSASSNLNDA
+807 IVQVKTSASSNLNDA

-866 HASNVKFVQGTQEI
+866 QASNVKFVQGTQEI

-909 LVIQQPRFE
+909 LMVQQPRFE

-926 LKNIFN
+926 LKNIFS

-966 NLPFSVLSE
+966 NLPFLVVSD
-975 NKDYTIRANGFYNL
+975 NKDYKIRANGFYNL
-989 TDSAQQPLYT
+989 SDSAQQPLYT

-1021 IDGKATGQLSIQGNP
+1021 VDGRATGQLSIQGNP
-1036 TSPTLLGEVLVKN
+1036 SSPSLLGNVLVKN
-1049 ATLKVDYTQVNY
+1049 ANLKVDYTQVDY
-1061 QIDSLRVKFLEDGID
+1061 KIDSLRIQFLEDGID
-1076 FGKFTVRDKF
+1076 FGKFTIKDKY
-1086 NNKASGSGKLYEKQ
+1086 NNKATGSGKLYEKQ
-1100 FENMAFDFDVAT
+1100 FQNMAFDFDVNT
-1112 NNLLLI
+1112 NNLLLL
-1118 DTKAKDNSLFYGKA
+1118 DTKARDNSLFYGNA
-1132 IGKAN
+1132 IGKAS

-1144 TNAKITLVAES
+1144 TNSKITLVAES

-1191 ASNFNLL
+1191 TSDFNLL

-1209 EIDVILDDVSGDIIK
+1209 AIDVILDDVSGDIIK
-1224 ANGSGRLRIR
+1224 ANGSGRLKIR

-1261 IKKPFELIPNKGNYI
+1261 IKKPFVLIPNKGNYI

-1293 TAEQVALY
+1293 TAEHVALY

-1330 TKPDISFKL
+1330 TKPTISFKL

-1394 AMFAT
+1394 TMFAT

-1411 EINKMFSNMLF
+1411 EINKMFSNMLY

-1431 FDVGTSLYSNSE
+1431 FDVGTSLYSNAD
-1443 LLGAASGINSNV
+1443 LLGAASGINTTASNT
-1455 ASAGINRSRVNFKV
+1455 GINRSRVNFKV

-1507 NIEFILTQDRKLRAI
+1507 NIEFILTKDRKLRAI

-1548 RRDFERLF
+1548 RRDFEKLF

>member
-1 MLAVVAGLFFVLL
+1 MLAVVACFFLVLL

-25 AKKITASISNKLG
+25 AKKITSSISKKLG
-38 AQISIRKVSIS
+38 AEVRIRKVNIS

-58 ILIRDQN
+58 ILVRDLN

-86 KNATLSYIGIEDAV
+86 KNATLNYIGIEDAV
-100 VKINRKTKIWN
+100 VKINRKTNTWN
-111 YEFITNYFKSS
+111 YAFITNYFNNS
-122 DTSNAA
+122 DTSNK
-128 GNTHYDI
+128 GNKKHYEI

-152 GSYMKASAVS
+152 GNYMSASAVS
-162 LVVDCKKINLET
+162 IVADCKKMNIAT
-174 GFVKLG
+174 GFIKLG
-180 TVSLDQPSF
+180 NVGLDQPSF
-189 VMKVIPALQPINS
+189 VMKVIPALQPSNS
-202 KKIHASTA
+202 KKTVASTP
-210 TNASPLNIN
+210 TNSSPLNIN
-219 VDEIAINKGALVIDS
+219 ADEITINKGSLVIDS
-234 DFEKPYP
+234 DLEKPYP
-241 NFDGTHLNFYSIN
+241 NFDGTHLHFFSIN
-254 ATIKNAFVSEKEIKA
+254 ASIKNAFVSEKEIKA
-269 SLKLSA
+269 SIKLSA

-288 NFTFNQQ
+288 AFTFNQN

-313 YYAMKFTDF
+313 YYAMKFSNF
-322 EKDFSNYISNV
+322 EKDFSKYISNV
-333 VMVANIKEAEVHT
+333 VMVANLKESVVHT

-357 MFKTKA
+357 TFKTKA
-363 QLSGK
+363 AVSGK
-368 YSGTVADFTVSK
+368 YTGTVADFTVNQ
-380 LQLRT
+380 LQVRT
-385 GSNSLLTG
+385 GSNSILTG
-393 TFSMKGLPEIET
+393 TFSMKGLPAIKT
-405 TQITLEKGFAQSNYK
+405 TQITLQKGFAQSTYK

-427 SIQNIQSPSFAS
+427 SIQNIQSPSIAS
-439 LGTILYKGDFKG
+439 LGTILYRGDFKG

-465 LGGVTTDINL
+465 LGGITTDINL
-475 KLPLKGEPSYKGQLE
+475 KLPTQAEPSYKGKLE

-501 NSDLGTIDFKGSIEG
+501 NSDIGTIDFKGSIEG

-528 SGDIRS
+528 SGDIRT
-534 IQYKDYYYKSIVT
+534 IQYKNYDYKSIVT
-547 NGTFQKKYFSGD
+547 NGTFQKKYFRGD
-559 VIINDP
+559 IIINDP
-565 NLNFTSSVEIN
+565 NLNFTSSLEIN
-576 FNQSIPAFNIVG
+576 FNQTIPAFNIVG

-607 TGLLDANFT
+607 TGLLDANFS
-616 GSNLDNF
+616 GNNLDNF

-631 ANINDSTTKV
+631 ANINDSTTKL

-647 LLSSQVGNEKRISL
+647 LRSSQIGIEKLITL
-661 KSNDFAASITGQF
+661 KSNDFNASINGQF
-674 NVADLPKSI
+674 KVADLPKSI

-720 SLYNKNWSGFNDLS
+720 SLYNKNWSGFNDFS
-734 FEGTINTKTYQLSA
+734 FEGNINTKSYQLIAS
-748 KANIPYGKINDYAIT
+748 ANIPYGKINDYAFT
-763 GASIQAKGNV
+763 GANIQAKGDI

-780 NIDNV
+780 NIDNF

-807 NVQIKTSASSNLNDA
+807 IVQVKTSASSNLNDA

-828 YTLQDGLR
+828 YTLQDGIR

-866 HASNVKFVQGTQEI
+866 QASNVKFVQGTQEI

-909 LVIQQPRFE
+909 LLIQQPRFE

-926 LKNIFN
+926 LKNIFS
-932 DLKADARINTSQL
+932 DVKVDARINSSQL
-945 RVDNDSVGLVNI
+945 RVDNDSVGLVNL

-966 NLPFSVLSE
+966 KLPFTVISD
-975 NKDYTIRANGFYNL
+975 NKDYNIRANGFYSL
-989 TDSAQQPLYT
+989 ADSAQQPLFT
-999 NIQLNDTRI
+999 NIQLSDTRI

-1021 IDGKATGQLSIQGNP
+1021 IDGRATGQLSIQGNP
-1036 TSPTLLGEVLVKN
+1036 TSPILLGEVSVQN
-1049 ATLKVDYTQVNY
+1049 AALKVDYTQVDY
-1061 QIDSLRVKFLEDGID
+1061 HIDSLRVTFLEDGID
-1076 FGKFTVRDKF
+1076 FGKFTIRDKY
-1086 NNKASGSGKLYEKQ
+1086 NNKAFGSGKLYEKQ
-1100 FENMAFDFDVAT
+1100 FENMAFDFDITT
-1112 NNLLLI
+1112 NNLLLL
-1118 DTKAKDNSLFYGKA
+1118 DTKAKDNSIFYGKA

-1137 FSFKGPS
+1137 FNFKGPS

-1166 VSKESASADFITYK
+1166 VSKESASADFISYK

-1191 ASNFNLL
+1191 ASDFNLL
-1198 VDLDLTANNKA
+1198 VDLDLTANNKTQ
-1209 EIDVILDDVSGDIIK
+1209 IDVILDDVSGDIIK
-1224 ANGSGRLRIR
+1224 ANGSGRLKIK

-1301 DLVGN
+1301 DLIGN

-1330 TKPDISFKL
+1330 TKPSISFKL

-1394 AMFAT
+1394 ALFAT

-1411 EINKMFSNMLF
+1411 EINKMFSNMLY

-1431 FDVGTSLYSNSE
+1431 FDVGTSLYSNAD
-1443 LLGAASGINSNV
+1443 LLGAASGINTTASNT
-1455 ASAGINRSRVNFKV
+1455 GINRSRVNFKV

-1548 RRDFERLF
+1548 RRDFEKLF

>member
-1 MLAVVAGLFFVLL
+1 MLVIVACFFLVLL

-25 AKKITASISNKLG
+25 AKKITSSISKKLG
-38 AQISIRKVSIS
+38 AEVRIRKVNIS

-58 ILIRDQN
+58 ILVRDLN

-86 KNATLSYIGIEDAV
+86 KNATLNYIGIEDAV
-100 VKINRKTKIWN
+100 VKINRKTNTWN
-111 YEFITNYFKSS
+111 YAFITNYFNSS
-122 DTSNAA
+122 DTNNK
-128 GNTHYDI
+128 GNKTLYDI

-152 GSYMKASAVS
+152 GNYMKASALSIVA
-162 LVVDCKKINLET
+162 DCKKMNIAT
-174 GFVKLG
+174 GFIKLG
-180 TVSLDQPSF
+180 NVGLDQPSF
-189 VMKVIPALQPINS
+189 VMKVIPALQPSTGKKRAAVTPTNS
-202 KKIHASTA
+202 
-210 TNASPLNIN
+210 SPLNIN
-219 VDEIAINKGALVIDS
+219 ADEITINKGSLVIDS
-234 DFEKPYP
+234 DLEKPYP
-241 NFDGTHLNFYSIN
+241 NFDGTHLHFFSIN
-254 ATIKNAFVSEKEIKA
+254 ASIKNAFVSEKEIKA
-269 SLKLSA
+269 SIKLSA

-288 NFTFNQQ
+288 VFTFNQN

-313 YYAMKFTDF
+313 YYAMKFSNF
-322 EKDFSNYISNV
+322 EKDFSKYISNV
-333 VMVANIKEAEVHT
+333 VMVANIKESVVHT

-363 QLSGK
+363 QVSGK
-368 YSGTVADFTVSK
+368 YTGTVADFTVNQ
-380 LQLRT
+380 LQVRT
-385 GSNSLLTG
+385 GSNSILTG
-393 TFSMKGLPEIET
+393 TFSMKGLPAIAT
-405 TQITLEKGFAQSNYK
+405 TQITLQKGFAQSNYK

-427 SIQNIQSPSFAS
+427 SIQNIQSPSIAS
-439 LGTILYKGDFKG
+439 LGTILYRGDFKG

-465 LGGVTTDINL
+465 LGGITTDINL
-475 KLPLKGEPSYKGQLE
+475 KLPTQGEPSYKGKLE

-501 NSDLGTIDFKGSIEG
+501 NSDIGTIDFKGSIEG

-528 SGDIRS
+528 SGDIRT
-534 IQYKDYYYKSIVT
+534 IQYKNYDYKSIVT

-559 VIINDP
+559 IIINDP
-565 NLNFTSSVEIN
+565 NLNFTSSLEIN
-576 FNQSIPAFNIVG
+576 FNQTIPAFNIVG

-607 TGLLDANFT
+607 TGLLDANFS
-616 GSNLDNF
+616 GNNLDNF

-631 ANINDSTTKV
+631 ANINDSTTKL

-647 LLSSQVGNEKRISL
+647 LRSSQIGIEKLITL
-661 KSNDFAASITGQF
+661 KSNDFNASINGQF
-674 NVADLPKSI
+674 KVADLPKSI

-702 ADQNFTI
+702 TDQNFTI

-720 SLYNKNWSGFNDLS
+720 SLYNKNWSGFNDFS
-734 FEGTINTKTYQLSA
+734 FEGNINTKTYQLRA
-748 KANIPYGKINDYAIT
+748 TANIPYGKINDYAFT
-763 GASIQAKGNV
+763 GANIQAKGDI
-773 NNLSLLT
+773 NNLSLVT
-780 NIDNV
+780 NIDNF

-807 NVQIKTSASSNLNDA
+807 IVQVKTSASSNLNDA

-828 YTLQDGLR
+828 YTLHDGLR

-866 HASNVKFVQGTQEI
+866 QASNVKFVQGTQEI

-909 LVIQQPRFE
+909 LLIQQPRFE

-926 LKNIFN
+926 LKNIFS
-932 DLKADARINTSQL
+932 DVKVDARINTSQL
-945 RVDNDSVGLVNI
+945 RVDNDSVGLVNV

-966 NLPFSVLSE
+966 KLPFTVISD
-975 NKDYTIRANGFYNL
+975 NKDYNIRANGFYSL
-989 TDSAQQPLYT
+989 ADSAQQPLFT
-999 NIQLNDTRI
+999 NIQLSDTRI

-1021 IDGKATGQLSIQGNP
+1021 IDGRATGELSIQGNP
-1036 TSPTLLGEVLVKN
+1036 TSPTLLGEVSVQN
-1049 ATLKVDYTQVNY
+1049 AALKVDYTQVHY

-1076 FGKFTVRDKF
+1076 FGKFTIRDKY
-1086 NNKASGSGKLYEKQ
+1086 NNKATGSGKLYEKQ
-1100 FENMAFDFDVAT
+1100 FENMAFDFDVTT
-1112 NNLLLI
+1112 NNLLLL
-1118 DTKAKDNSLFYGKA
+1118 DTKAKDNSIFYGKA

-1137 FSFKGPS
+1137 FNFKGPS
-1144 TNAKITLVAES
+1144 TNAKITLIAES

-1166 VSKESASADFITYK
+1166 VSKESASADFISYK

-1191 ASNFNLL
+1191 ASDFNLL

-1209 EIDVILDDVSGDIIK
+1209 QIDVILDDVSGDIIK
-1224 ANGSGRLRIR
+1224 ANGSGRLKIK

-1247 NIDKG
+1247 NIDRG

-1301 DLVGN
+1301 DLIGN

-1312 VKGYRGPVYVVA
+1312 AKGYRGPVYVVA

-1330 TKPDISFKL
+1330 TKPSISFKL

-1411 EINKMFSNMLF
+1411 EINKMFSNMLY

-1431 FDVGTSLYSNSE
+1431 FDVGTSLYSNAD
-1443 LLGAASGINSNV
+1443 LLGAASGINTTASNT
-1455 ASAGINRSRVNFKV
+1455 GINRSRVNFKV

-1548 RRDFERLF
+1548 RRDFEKLF

>member
-1 MLAVVAGLFFVLL
+1 MLL
-14 LLNTSPVQNYI
+14 LLNTNYVQNYI
-25 AKKITASISNKLG
+25 AHKITASLSKKLG
-38 AQISIRKVSIS
+38 TQVRVKNVSIS
-49 PFNKLNIEG
+49 PFNKINLEG
-58 ILIRDQN
+58 VLIKDQ
-65 KDTLLFANLC
+65 KSDTLLFANLC

-86 KNATLSYIGIEDAV
+86 KDATLSYIGIEDAV
-100 VKINRKTKIWN
+100 IKINRTTPEWN
-111 YEFITNYFKSS
+111 YEFITNYFKNT
-122 DTSNAA
+122 DTANNNS
-128 GNTHYDI
+128 THYDI

-147 NDQWT
+147 KDEWT
-152 GSYMKASAVS
+152 GNYMKVSAVS
-162 LVVDCKKINLET
+162 IVADCKKMNLAT
-174 GFVKLG
+174 GFIKIG
-180 TVSLDQPSF
+180 TVSIDQPLF
-189 VMKVIPALQPINS
+189 VMQVIPKLRPSITPVVKNNQAS
-202 KKIHASTA
+202 KS
-210 TNASPLNIN
+210 SPLNIN
-219 VDEIAINKGALVIDS
+219 ADEITINKGALVIDS
-234 DFEKPYP
+234 DLEKPFKY
-241 NFDGTHLNFYSIN
+241 FDGTHLNFFNIN
-254 ATIKNAFVSEKEIKA
+254 AAIKNVFFSEKEIKA
-269 SLKLSA
+269 SIALNA

-288 NFTFNQQ
+288 NFTFNEH

-300 NLDLQTNRSRIGN
+300 KLDLQTNRSRIGN
-313 YYAMKFTDF
+313 YYAMKFNSF

-333 VMVANIKEAEVHT
+333 VMVADLKESAVST

-363 QLSGK
+363 VISGK
-368 YSGTVADFTVSK
+368 YKGTVDDFTVSS
-380 LQLRT
+380 LQVRT
-385 GSNSLLTG
+385 GGNSLLTG
-393 TFSMKGLPEIET
+393 AFSMKGLPEIQT
-405 TQITLEKGFAQSNYK
+405 TQIKLQQGFVQTNYK

-427 SIQNIQSPSFAS
+427 AIQNIQTPNLAS
-439 LGTILYKGDFKG
+439 LGTILYRGDFSG

-465 LGGVTTDINL
+465 LGGISTDINL
-475 KLPLKGEPSYKGQLE
+475 KIPESGEPTYKGKLE

-501 NSDLGTIDFKGSIEG
+501 NNDLATIDFKGSIEG

-528 SGDIRS
+528 NGDIRS
-534 IQYKDYYYKSIVT
+534 IQYKDYNYKSIVT
-547 NGTFQKKYFSGD
+547 NATFQKKYFSGD
-559 VIINDP
+559 IIINDP
-565 NLNFTSSVEIN
+565 NLNFTSSLEIN
-576 FNQSIPAFNIVG
+576 FNQKVPAFNIVG

-623 TGNAKFLN
+623 IGNAKFLN
-631 ANINDSTTKV
+631 ANINDSTTKLT
-641 NFDSLS
+641 FDSLA
-647 LLSSQVGNEKRISL
+647 LQASQTGIEKLITL
-661 KSNDFAASITGQF
+661 KSNDFNASIHGQF

-702 ADQNFTI
+702 ADQSFTI
-709 KANANY
+709 RANANY

-734 FEGTINTKTYQLSA
+734 FEGKIDTKLYLLTA
-748 KANIPYGKINDYAIT
+748 HANIPYAKINDYTIT
-763 GASIQAKGNV
+763 GATVEAKGDK
-773 NNLSLLT
+773 NNLTLQT
-780 NIDNV
+780 NLDNFGV
-785 GIGDSIHFPN
+785 GDSIRFPN
-795 SIISIDSKNDKS
+795 SIIAIDSKDDKS
-807 NVQIKTSASSNLNDA
+807 LVQVKTSAASSLNDA

-828 YTLQDGLR
+828 YTLQDGVR

-866 HASNVKFVQGTQEI
+866 HANNVKFVQGTQEI

-900 NLVIGDITN
+900 NLIIGDITN
-909 LVIQQPRFE
+909 LVIQKPRFE
-918 GIANGNIT
+918 GLANGNIT
-926 LKNIFN
+926 LKNLFN
-932 DLKADARINTSQL
+932 GLKADARINTSQL
-945 RVDNDSVGLVNI
+945 MVDNDSIGLVNI
-957 TAGYDAKTG
+957 NAGYDAKTG
-966 NLPFSVLSE
+966 NLPFTVISD
-975 NKDYTIRANGFYNL
+975 NKDYAINASGYYKL
-989 TDSAQQPLYT
+989 IDSTHLPLYT
-999 NIQLNDTRI
+999 SIQLKDTRI
-1008 NFVEQFLTGIFSD
+1008 NFVEQFLTGIFSEV
-1021 IDGKATGQLSIQGNP
+1021 DGKATGQLTIQGDP
-1036 TSPTLLGEVLVKN
+1036 ASPSLLGDVLVKN

-1061 QIDSLRVKFLEDGID
+1061 QIDSLRIKFLEDGID
-1076 FGKFTVRDKF
+1076 FGKFTAKDKY

-1100 FENMAFDFDVAT
+1100 FENMAFDFDLNT

-1118 DTKAKDNSLFYGKA
+1118 DTKAKDNPLFYGKA
-1132 IGKAN
+1132 FGKAN

-1180 KYGTEIQSENK
+1180 KYGTEIVSENK
-1191 ASNFNLL
+1191 TSSFNLL

-1209 EIDVILDDVSGDIIK
+1209 QIDVILDDVSGDIIK
-1224 ANGSGRLRIR
+1224 ANGSGRLKIR
-1234 SGTTEPLTIRGRY
+1234 SGSTEPLTIRGRY

-1330 TKPDISFKL
+1330 TKPAISFKL

-1353 VQYLTRLE
+1353 VQYLARLE
-1361 QDDNEILKQVSFL
+1361 KDDNEILKQVSFL

-1385 GNGGNGNAN
+1385 GNGGNGNGN
-1394 AMFAT
+1394 SMFAT

-1411 EINKMFSNMLF
+1411 EINKMFSNMLY

-1443 LLGAASGINSNV
+1443 LLGAASGINS
-1455 ASAGINRSRVNFKV
+1455 SAANTGINRSRVNFKV

-1537 RRNRFGASISY
+1537 KRNRFGASISY

>member
-1 MLAVVAGLFFVLL
+1 MLL

-25 AKKITASISNKLG
+25 AQKITASISKKIG
-38 AQISIRKVSIS
+38 AQVSLKNVSIS

-58 ILIRDQN
+58 VLIRDQN

-75 KIRITDWFFLQ
+75 KIRITDWFFL
-86 KNATLSYIGIEDAV
+86 KENATLSYIGIEDAV
-100 VKINRKTKIWN
+100 IKINRKTKNWN
-111 YEFITNYFKSS
+111 YDFITAYLNSNDTTSKSGS
-122 DTSNAA
+122 
-128 GNTHYDI
+128 THYDI

-152 GSYMKASAVS
+152 GSYMKAAVVS
-162 LVVDCKKINLET
+162 LVADCKKINATT
-174 GFVKLG
+174 GFIKLG

-189 VMKVIPALQPINS
+189 IMKVIPALQPQHT
-202 KKIHASTA
+202 KKTTA
-210 TNASPLNIN
+210 PVTKPSILNIN
-219 VDEIAINKGALVIDS
+219 ADEIIINKGALAIDS
-234 DFEKPYP
+234 DLEKPYP
-241 NFDGTHLNFYSIN
+241 NFDGTHLNFFGIN
-254 ATIKNAFVSEKEIKA
+254 ASIKNIFISEKEIKA
-269 SLKLSA
+269 GIALSA
-275 KERSGLLV
+275 KERSGLVV

-288 NFTFNQQ
+288 AFTLNQN

-313 YYAMKFTDF
+313 YYAMKFANFDR
-322 EKDFSNYISNV
+322 DFSNYISNV
-333 VMVANIKEAEVHT
+333 VMVANIKESTVHT

-363 QLSGK
+363 IVSGNFK
-368 YSGTVADFTVSK
+368 GTVEDFTVNQ

-385 GSNSLLTG
+385 GSNSVLTG
-393 TFSMKGLPEIET
+393 TFSMKGLPSTET
-405 TQITLEKGFAQSNYK
+405 TQITLDQGFAQSNYK
-420 DLAQLIP
+420 DLAQFIP
-427 SIQNIQSPSFAS
+427 SIQNINSPSFAS
-439 LGTILYKGDFKG
+439 LGTILYRGNFKG

-465 LGGVTTDINL
+465 LGGINTDINL
-475 KLPLKGEPSYKGQLE
+475 KLPQKGEASYKGSLE
-490 TVAFNLGKFTN
+490 TIAFNIGKFTN

-528 SGDIRS
+528 SGDIRA
-534 IQYKDYYYKSIVT
+534 IEYKNYNYKSIVT

-576 FNQSIPAFNIVG
+576 FNQNVPAFNIVG
-588 DLAYSNLKALKLY
+588 DLAYSNLKSLKLY
-601 PKFIEV
+601 PKFIEI

-623 TGNAKFLN
+623 LGNAKFLN
-631 ANINDSTTKV
+631 ANINDSTTKL
-641 NFDSLS
+641 NFDSLA
-647 LLSSQVGNEKRISL
+647 LQSSMIGKDKLITV
-661 KSNDFAASITGQF
+661 KSNDFNASINGQF

-709 KANANY
+709 KVNANY

-734 FEGTINTKTYQLSA
+734 FEGNINTKTYQLIA
-748 KANIPYGKINDYAIT
+748 TANIPYGKINDYAIT
-763 GASIQAKGNV
+763 GASIQARGDK

-780 NIDNV
+780 NIDNF
-785 GIGDSIHFPN
+785 GIGDSIRFPN

-807 NVQIKTSASSNLNDA
+807 IVQVKTRASSNLNDA

-909 LVIQQPRFE
+909 LMVQQPRFE

-926 LKNIFN
+926 LKNIFA

-957 TAGYDAKTG
+957 TAGFDAKTG
-966 NLPFSVLSE
+966 KLPFFVESD
-975 NKDYTIRANGFYNL
+975 NKDYKIRANGFYNL
-989 TDSAQQPLYT
+989 SDSAQQPLYT

-1021 IDGKATGQLSIQGNP
+1021 VDGKASGQLSIQGNP
-1036 TSPTLLGEVLVKN
+1036 SSPTLLGNVLVKN

-1061 QIDSLRVKFLEDGID
+1061 QIDSLRIQFLEDGID
-1076 FGKFTVRDKF
+1076 FGNFTIKDKY
-1086 NNKASGSGKLYEKQ
+1086 NNKATGSGKLYEKQ
-1100 FENMAFDFDVAT
+1100 FQNMAFDFDINT

-1144 TNAKITLVAES
+1144 TNSKITLIAES

-1166 VSKESASADFITYK
+1166 VSKESASADFISYK

-1191 ASNFNLL
+1191 SSDFNLL

-1224 ANGSGRLRIR
+1224 ANGSGRLKIR

-1261 IKKPFELIPNKGNYI
+1261 IKKPFVLIPNKGNYI

-1330 TKPDISFKL
+1330 SKPTINFAL

-1353 VQYLTRLE
+1353 VQYLARLE

-1385 GNGGNGNAN
+1385 GNGGNGNTN
-1394 AMFAT
+1394 TMFAT

-1411 EINKMFSNMLF
+1411 EINKMFSNMLY

-1431 FDVGTSLYSNSE
+1431 FDVGTSLYSNAD
-1443 LLGAASGINSNV
+1443 LLGAASGINTTASNT
-1455 ASAGINRSRVNFKV
+1455 GINRSRVNFKV